1 MADEKG
7 TQKPKERVKYK
18 FGQNDIDLT
27 NYIHNLGTNVQ
38 SYLNS
43 KNWNEGQKQEF
54 MNAYNRYLTG
64 LQDQLANNTN
74 RFTTDDFGSIIDSTG
89 ALSNTDNDDIDPVG
103 SEYYYDNKGNR
114 ITTDDFNLLKK
125 RKQKNYN
132 TFSANRE
139 VATYFNTIGNALK
152 GMETPKEK
160 VQDAFNLS
168 KHGFLADWTTANN
181 PAGGDFN
188 LDPYL
193 EKDAMDE
200 TTGKRGTSNRAAY
213 LKEQIEN
220 YINNIG
226 EYDFSS
232 SPFKNR
238 DTYISRLRA
247 AAQNLENGYN
257 SEDVIALNQAGIGN
271 EFLSKFFATGAE
283 EAPIKKSELELQ
295 AEQAAKEQAER
306 EKEDQL
312 RAVIKANEEDKYNR
326 ERDAFFTDYATQNPF
341 QSTISGYATPS
352 YNLQGTY
359 NWLQGRYK
367 FGAGNMDATKEAVKT
382 YINFPEL
389 ASIIRG
395 GKKADNKGN
404 DITALHI
411 ANNLDLAAQS
421 DLLTDKVGDTGYYVV
436 PGSENYDNWSYIA
449 YNPVTRQYQEQS
461 MLLNEELKKKMAYAE
476 YDRRHKGVQ
485 KHQLGGIAKY
495 VEENQKKAQKEAEK
509 QRRIDEKVEE
519 TGKTREQVEAAE
531 RRPMEE
537 GFSTID
543 KVRLG
548 TAAADAAA
556 AAAAFIPGYGTV
568 ASGVLGIGS
577 TLTNIGADIADES
590 MSGWDVAGNAL
601 YGLGTDVVGLI
612 PGLGTTGKAAK
623 IVRVLK
629 PVSKLAMRT
638 LQAYG
643 MIHSADAF
651 NKLMSNPSDMSADDW
666 RNLVTGL
673 QAISGEA
680 RYKGVQKHQLGGIAK
695 YVEENQKKAQKEAEK
710 QRRIDEKVEETG
722 KTREQVE
729 AAERRPMEEGFSTID
744 KVRLGTAAA
753 DAAAAAAAFIPGYGT
768 VASGVL
774 GIGSTLTNIG
784 ADIADES
791 MSGWD
796 VAGNALYGLGT
807 DVVGLIPGLGTTGK
821 AAKIVRVL
829 KPVSKLAM
837 RTLQAYGMIHS
848 ADAFNKLMS
857 NPSDMSADDWRN
869 LVTGLQAISGEAR
882 YKGGKRAVSR
892 ATTQRDVA
900 DVKTSTGRVATISK
914 EDLDKLRKTK
924 GLKAQNKLFS
934 ELTGGQQLQREFKD
948 REINWKK
955 PWKSRLSSDSPEVS
969 LRTESSFLPEDN
981 SWDARLFR
989 GMNRNT
995 PQRKPQKKQ
1004 QETPQSRFDR
1014 LRQLSSQTGKLTP
1027 QEIATINRQRVKSG
1041 KGKLTEQEIQALNQR
1056 RQNRAGD
1063 GTDNSFQARLQR
1075 YKDAKREGK
1084 FTSVEDD
1091 IKRAKDELAEA
1102 TRQQRLAVPT
1112 GQGEIVSPD
1121 ANQAR
1126 FIIGFSRAIPTV
1138 NPSRPP
1144 ISNPPAI
1151 IPKQQVR
1158 IEQPQQS
1165 PFNYDRIREGLAR
1178 AERERLGKDIGEQRL
1193 QRAIEANP
1201 ERSARLQSE
1210 EAHRNVRQAFNLY
1223 GAPQYKR
1230 PLTGAAYKAK
1240 QDMYNRLFNQRR
1252 YDVIEAFR
1260 NRELP
1265 HRQSN
1270 KKKKT
1275 SRDDRRTA
1283 KREDGGTL
1291 DLVRVRKFQ
1300 NAGKF
1305 PEWYSKLYK
1314 FQNLTGWN
1322 NSLNQS
1328 LAGPSITNENVGH
1341 YRAGDLNEAYTKNN
1355 SYTSNPNLVGQDLQ
1369 SYYDSSFKGKSLDD
1383 YVSAYNANAAKIRGY
1398 WDQERT
1404 YKQSGAQEH
1413 NRLFKNMFGNRSD
1426 NSNNVWNIGYD
1437 SNLEDIVGSS
1447 TWLRRMDRYEKE
1459 FDNLSDEE
1467 KKSRIHKIDLGD
1479 GNFGYVYKK
1488 ANGDIAVWNQPET
1501 PATSTNPADSQTT
1514 PTITSV
1520 IQPSQEPSDDNK
1532 QNKSFFSNI
1541 NPTIAYGLPRAVYA
1555 DRMNRRIT
1563 DLAKESVVPLLK
1575 DPFEVHRYTRSD
1587 LDAEMQGERNYAN
1600 LRRLASRPITSDGS
1614 LQTATQLQ
1622 AEVQGQEAR
1631 TAGKEKSN
1639 QVQRQYDELAW
1650 QQEKE
1655 NAANR
1660 HETAMFNRAQQWG
1673 ADQDKSK
1680 YEQAYLAKKFNIWDV
1695 FGQQLEYDARTRQ
1708 KENKALA
1715 DNFARSDIHN
1725 AISYAPNDYGA
1736 NLTPDE
1742 LTVWNKVLSGTN
1754 PSSLSSQEFN
1764 SYKLAAQ
1771 KVSRVETEQLRQ
1783 YYNVPNT
1790 RWSGKTPST
1799 PWSPTISKAIS
1810 AKNGA
1815 KIAVAGIEAKTA
1827 DAERFQKQIKECID
1841 RNEKAIDRLSKSLYG
1856 LIKASMIK

>member
-1 MADEKG
+1 MA
-7 TQKPKERVKYK
+7 TPTTNQKSASVKYK
-18 FGQNDIDLT
+18 FGDDELDLNDYIRNLNH
-27 NYIHNLGTNVQ
+27 NYQ
-38 SYLNS
+38 SYVNS
-43 KNWNEGQKQEF
+43 QNWNEGQRQEF
-54 MNAYNRYLTG
+54 RSAYDNFLKG

-74 RFTTDDFGSIIDSTG
+74 RFSTDFSGSIIDSTG
-89 ALSNTDNDDIDPVG
+89 QLSNTDNDDIDPVG
-103 SEYYYDNKGNR
+103 SEYYYNDKGDR
-114 ITTDDFNLLKK
+114 ITTDDLNTMGKRQQKK
-125 RKQKNYN
+125 YS
-132 TFSANRE
+132 TFSANRQ
-139 VATYFNTIGNALK
+139 VATFFNKVGTALRDARK
-152 GMETPKEK
+152 NKPTT
-160 VQDAFNLS
+160 QNQSNAFNLS
-168 KHGFLADWTTANN
+168 KHGFLANWTTANN
-181 PAGGDFN
+181 PAGGEFN
-188 LDPYL
+188 LSPYL
-193 EKDAMDE
+193 EKDTLDE
-200 TTGKRGTSNRAAY
+200 TTGLRGTTNRAAY

-220 YINNIG
+220 YLNNVG
-226 EYDFSS
+226 NYDFSGT
-232 SPFKNR
+232 PFKDR
-238 DTYISRLRA
+238 ETYISKLRA

-283 EAPIKKSELELQ
+283 QKKTEVQ
-295 AEQAAKEQAER
+295 QAAEDLMKIQQQQQAQKIIDR
-306 EKEDQL
+306 RNQL
-312 RAVIKANEEDKYNR
+312 QYEADRDK
-326 ERDAFFTDYATQNPF
+326 FFSQYQASNPF
-341 QSTISGYATPS
+341 QSREPS
-352 YNLQGTY
+352 IPLPLSYTRQAVEEAAIK
-359 NWLQGRYK
+359 K
-367 FGAGNMDATKEAVKT
+367 FNADPNNKEAVREAIRQ
-382 YINFPEL
+382 YINIPQLSKF
-389 ASIIRG
+389 IRG
-395 GKKADNKGN
+395 KSNLILQDGT
-404 DITALHI
+404 DITAQHI
-411 ANNLDLAAQS
+411 TNNLDLAAQA
-421 DLLTDKVGDTGYYVV
+421 DLFINPMYLDEQGKSILPNGYYVL
-436 PGSENYDNWSYIA
+436 PGSEDYDNWTYIA
-449 YNPVTRQYQEQS
+449 YNPNTRQYQEQS
-461 MLLNEELKKKMAYAE
+461 MLLNDELKKRMAYSE
-476 YDRRHKGVQ
+476 YDKRNKKSNEAQ
-485 KHQLGGIAKY
+485 KHQLGGTFKDM
-495 VEENQKKAQKEAEK
+495 ESRRNKAQEEK
-509 QRRIDEKVEE
+509 QKVEQKSYA
-519 TGKTREQVEAAE
+519 TGRTKEQIESDQAPHTEWSKADLLRLGAIGGDVASLIASMTGVGSVASAGIGMASTAANQAADMAEGMGFLESLGNNAVSYGLDALSLIPFARAAKIPKTIKAIAGFAPKLMAIISTAQGISNAPEITKSLSKLNSSESLTVEDWRNIAN
-531 RRPMEE
+531 
-537 GFSTID
+537 GIQI
-543 KVRLG
+543 VLGG
-548 TAAADAAA
+548 TAATHRASKAKSHVDAARTNDEWLKTEQGYRRISEQDMKKLREA
-556 AAAAFIPGYGTV
+556 ATIKEQNTILSPYNVTLAESRKRFG
-568 ASGVLGIGS
+568 LGKGK
-577 TLTNIGADIADES
+577 GKADITSENYYYDFDKPVTTY
-590 MSGWDVAGNAL
+590 SGDLPIQHTFGPGEKW
-601 YGLGTDVVGLI
+601 LGTRNI
-612 PGLGTTGKAAK
+612 PSLRIPAVRDAYNRVIHPQAYNRAKGKATEGNK
-623 IVRVLK
+623 QRSTFDI
-629 PVSKLAMRT
+629 SKL
-638 LQAYG
+638 
-643 MIHSADAF
+643 
-651 NKLMSNPSDMSADDW
+651 
-666 RNLVTGL
+666 
-673 QAISGEA
+673 
-680 RYKGVQKHQLGGIAK
+680 
-695 YVEENQKKAQKEAEK
+695 
-710 QRRIDEKVEETG
+710 
-722 KTREQVE
+722 RE
-729 AAERRPMEEGFSTID
+729 
-744 KVRLGTAAA
+744 
-753 DAAAAAAAFIPGYGT
+753 
-768 VASGVL
+768 
-774 GIGSTLTNIG
+774 
-784 ADIADES
+784 
-791 MSGWD
+791 
-796 VAGNALYGLGT
+796 
-807 DVVGLIPGLGTTGK
+807 
-821 AAKIVRVL
+821 
-829 KPVSKLAM
+829 
-837 RTLQAYGMIHS
+837 
-848 ADAFNKLMS
+848 
-857 NPSDMSADDWRN
+857 
-869 LVTGLQAISGEAR
+869 
-882 YKGGKRAVSR
+882 
-892 ATTQRDVA
+892 
-900 DVKTSTGRVATISK
+900 
-914 EDLDKLRKTK
+914 
-924 GLKAQNKLFS
+924 
-934 ELTGGQQLQREFKD
+934 
-948 REINWKK
+948 
-955 PWKSRLSSDSPEVS
+955 
-969 LRTESSFLPEDN
+969 
-981 SWDARLFR
+981 
-989 GMNRNT
+989 
-995 PQRKPQKKQ
+995 
-1004 QETPQSRFDR
+1004 
-1014 LRQLSSQTGKLTP
+1014 LSSQTGKLTS

-1041 KGKLTEQEIQALNQR
+1041 KGKLTEQEIQTLNQR
-1056 RQNRAGD
+1056 RQNRASD

-1126 FIIGFSRAIPTV
+1126 FIMGFSRAIPTV

-1210 EAHRNVRQAFNLY
+1210 EAYRNVRQAFNLY

-1275 SRDDRRTA
+1275 SRDDRRTV

-1501 PATSTNPADSQTT
+1501 PATSA
-1514 PTITSV
+1514 

-1563 DLAKESVVPLLK
+1563 DLAKESVVLLLK

-1680 YEQAYLAKKFNIWDV
+1680 QDKSKYEQAYLAKKFNIWDV
-1695 FGQQLEYDARTRQ
+1695 VGQQLEYDERVKQ
-1708 KENKALA
+1708 QENKALT

-1725 AISYAPNDYGA
+1725 AVNYAPNEYGA
-1736 NLTPDE
+1736 GLSAEE
-1742 LTVWNKVLSGTN
+1742 LSVWNKVLSGTN
-1754 PSSLSSQEFN
+1754 PSSLQPNEFN
-1764 SYKLAAQ
+1764 QYRLAMQ
-1771 KVSRVETEQLRQ
+1771 KVSRVENEQLRQ
-1783 YYNVPNT
+1783 HYNIPNT
-1790 RWSGKTPST
+1790 RWSGKSMQSIPEQ
-1799 PWSPTISKAIS
+1799 ISIIKKGGVVS
-1810 AKNGA
+1810 AKNGS

-1827 DAERFQKQIKECID
+1827 DAERFQKQIKETID

-1856 LIKASMIK
+1856 IIKASMIK

>member
-1 MADEKG
+1 MA
-7 TQKPKERVKYK
+7 TPTTNQKSASVKYK
-18 FGQNDIDLT
+18 FGDDELDLNDYIRNLNH
-27 NYIHNLGTNVQ
+27 NYQ
-38 SYLNS
+38 SYVNS
-43 KNWNEGQKQEF
+43 QNWNEGQRQEF
-54 MNAYNRYLTG
+54 RSAYDNFLKG

-74 RFTTDDFGSIIDSTG
+74 RFSTDFSGSIIDSTG
-89 ALSNTDNDDIDPVG
+89 QLSNTDNDDIDPVG
-103 SEYYYDNKGNR
+103 SEYYYNDKGDR
-114 ITTDDFNLLKK
+114 ITTDDLNTMGKRQQKK
-125 RKQKNYN
+125 YS
-132 TFSANRE
+132 TFSANRQ
-139 VATYFNTIGNALK
+139 VATFFNKVGTALRDARK
-152 GMETPKEK
+152 NKPTT
-160 VQDAFNLS
+160 QNQSNAFNLS
-168 KHGFLADWTTANN
+168 KHGFLANWTTANN
-181 PAGGDFN
+181 PAGGEFN
-188 LDPYL
+188 LSPYL
-193 EKDAMDE
+193 EKDTLDE
-200 TTGKRGTSNRAAY
+200 TTGLRGTTNRAAY

-220 YINNIG
+220 YLNNVG
-226 EYDFSS
+226 NYDFSGT
-232 SPFKNR
+232 PFKDR
-238 DTYISRLRA
+238 ETYISKLRA

-283 EAPIKKSELELQ
+283 QKKTEVQ
-295 AEQAAKEQAER
+295 QAAEDLMKIQQQQQAQKIIDR
-306 EKEDQL
+306 RNQL
-312 RAVIKANEEDKYNR
+312 QYEADRDK
-326 ERDAFFTDYATQNPF
+326 FFSQYQASNPF
-341 QSTISGYATPS
+341 QSREPS
-352 YNLQGTY
+352 IPLPLSYTRQAVEEAAIK
-359 NWLQGRYK
+359 K
-367 FGAGNMDATKEAVKT
+367 FNADPNNKEAVREAIRQ
-382 YINFPEL
+382 YINIPQLSKF
-389 ASIIRG
+389 IRG
-395 GKKADNKGN
+395 KSNLILQDGT
-404 DITALHI
+404 DITAQHI
-411 ANNLDLAAQS
+411 TNNLDLAAQA
-421 DLLTDKVGDTGYYVV
+421 DLFINPMYLDEQGKSILPNGYYVL
-436 PGSENYDNWSYIA
+436 PGSEDYDNWTYIA
-449 YNPVTRQYQEQS
+449 YNPNTRQYQEQS
-461 MLLNEELKKKMAYAE
+461 MLLNDELKKRMAYSE
-476 YDRRHKGVQ
+476 YDKRNKKSNEAQ
-485 KHQLGGIAKY
+485 KHQLGGTFKDM
-495 VEENQKKAQKEAEK
+495 ESRRNKAQEEK
-509 QRRIDEKVEE
+509 QKVEQKSYA
-519 TGKTREQVEAAE
+519 TGRTKEQIESDQAPHTEWSKADLLRLGAIGGDVASLIASMTGVGSVASAGIGMASTAANQAADMAEGMGFLESLGNNAVSYGLDALSLIPFARAAKIPKTIKAIAGFAPKLMAIISTAQGISNAPEITKSLSKLNSSESLTVEDWRNIAN
-531 RRPMEE
+531 
-537 GFSTID
+537 GIQI
-543 KVRLG
+543 VLGG
-548 TAAADAAA
+548 TAATHRASKAKSHVDAARTNDEWLKTEQGYRRISEQDMKKLREA
-556 AAAAFIPGYGTV
+556 ATIQEQNTILSPYNVTLAESRKRFG
-568 ASGVLGIGS
+568 LGKGK
-577 TLTNIGADIADES
+577 GKADITSENYYYDFDKPVTTY
-590 MSGWDVAGNAL
+590 SGDLPIQHTFGPGEKW
-601 YGLGTDVVGLI
+601 LGTRNI
-612 PGLGTTGKAAK
+612 PSLRIPAVRDAYNRVIHPQAYNRAKGKATEGNK
-623 IVRVLK
+623 QRSTFDI
-629 PVSKLAMRT
+629 SKL
-638 LQAYG
+638 
-643 MIHSADAF
+643 
-651 NKLMSNPSDMSADDW
+651 
-666 RNLVTGL
+666 
-673 QAISGEA
+673 
-680 RYKGVQKHQLGGIAK
+680 
-695 YVEENQKKAQKEAEK
+695 
-710 QRRIDEKVEETG
+710 
-722 KTREQVE
+722 RE
-729 AAERRPMEEGFSTID
+729 
-744 KVRLGTAAA
+744 
-753 DAAAAAAAFIPGYGT
+753 
-768 VASGVL
+768 
-774 GIGSTLTNIG
+774 
-784 ADIADES
+784 
-791 MSGWD
+791 
-796 VAGNALYGLGT
+796 
-807 DVVGLIPGLGTTGK
+807 
-821 AAKIVRVL
+821 
-829 KPVSKLAM
+829 
-837 RTLQAYGMIHS
+837 
-848 ADAFNKLMS
+848 
-857 NPSDMSADDWRN
+857 
-869 LVTGLQAISGEAR
+869 
-882 YKGGKRAVSR
+882 
-892 ATTQRDVA
+892 
-900 DVKTSTGRVATISK
+900 
-914 EDLDKLRKTK
+914 
-924 GLKAQNKLFS
+924 
-934 ELTGGQQLQREFKD
+934 
-948 REINWKK
+948 
-955 PWKSRLSSDSPEVS
+955 
-969 LRTESSFLPEDN
+969 
-981 SWDARLFR
+981 
-989 GMNRNT
+989 
-995 PQRKPQKKQ
+995 
-1004 QETPQSRFDR
+1004 
-1014 LRQLSSQTGKLTP
+1014 LSSQTGKLTS

-1041 KGKLTEQEIQALNQR
+1041 KGKLTEQEIQTLNQR
-1056 RQNRAGD
+1056 RQNRASD

-1126 FIIGFSRAIPTV
+1126 FIMGFSRAIPTV

-1210 EAHRNVRQAFNLY
+1210 EAYRNVRQAFNLY

-1230 PLTGAAYKAK
+1230 PLTEAAYKAK

-1275 SRDDRRTA
+1275 SRDDRRTV

-1501 PATSTNPADSQTT
+1501 PATSA
-1514 PTITSV
+1514 

-1541 NPTIAYGLPRAVYA
+1541 NPTIAYGLPRAMYA

-1695 FGQQLEYDARTRQ
+1695 VGQQLEYDERVKQ
-1708 KENKALA
+1708 QENKALTY
-1715 DNFARSDIHN
+1715 NFARSDIHN
-1725 AISYAPNDYGA
+1725 AVNYAPNEYGA
-1736 NLTPDE
+1736 GLSAEE
-1742 LTVWNKVLSGTN
+1742 LSVWNKVLSGTN
-1754 PSSLSSQEFN
+1754 PSSLQPNEFN
-1764 SYKLAAQ
+1764 QYRLAMQ
-1771 KVSRVETEQLRQ
+1771 KVSRVENEQLRQ
-1783 YYNVPNT
+1783 HYNIPNT
-1790 RWSGKTPST
+1790 RWSGKSMQSIPEQ
-1799 PWSPTISKAIS
+1799 ISIIKKGGVVS
-1810 AKNGA
+1810 AKNGS

-1827 DAERFQKQIKECID
+1827 DAERFQKQIKETID

-1856 LIKASMIK
+1856 IIKASMIK

>member
-1 MADEKG
+1 MA
-7 TQKPKERVKYK
+7 TPTTNQKSASVKYK
-18 FGQNDIDLT
+18 FGDDELDLNDYIRNLNH
-27 NYIHNLGTNVQ
+27 NYQ
-38 SYLNS
+38 SYVNS
-43 KNWNEGQKQEF
+43 QNWNEGQRQEF
-54 MNAYNRYLTG
+54 RSAYDNFLKG

-74 RFTTDDFGSIIDSTG
+74 RFSTDFSGSIIDSTG
-89 ALSNTDNDDIDPVG
+89 QLSNTDNDDIDPVG
-103 SEYYYDNKGNR
+103 SEYYYNDKGDR
-114 ITTDDFNLLKK
+114 ITTDDLNTMGKRQQKK
-125 RKQKNYN
+125 YS
-132 TFSANRE
+132 TFSANRQ
-139 VATYFNTIGNALK
+139 VATFFNKVGTALRDARK
-152 GMETPKEK
+152 NKPTT
-160 VQDAFNLS
+160 QNQSNAFNLS
-168 KHGFLADWTTANN
+168 KHGFLANWTTANN
-181 PAGGDFN
+181 PAGGEFN
-188 LDPYL
+188 LSPYL
-193 EKDAMDE
+193 EKDTLDE
-200 TTGKRGTSNRAAY
+200 TTGLRGTTNRAAY

-220 YINNIG
+220 YLNNVG
-226 EYDFSS
+226 NYDFSGT
-232 SPFKNR
+232 PFKDR
-238 DTYISRLRA
+238 ETYISKLRA

-283 EAPIKKSELELQ
+283 QKKTEVQ
-295 AEQAAKEQAER
+295 QAAEDLMKIQQQQQAQKIIDR
-306 EKEDQL
+306 RNQL
-312 RAVIKANEEDKYNR
+312 QYEADRDK
-326 ERDAFFTDYATQNPF
+326 FFSQYQASNPF
-341 QSTISGYATPS
+341 QSREPS
-352 YNLQGTY
+352 IPLPLSYTRQAVEEAAIK
-359 NWLQGRYK
+359 K
-367 FGAGNMDATKEAVKT
+367 FNADPNNKEAVREAIRQ
-382 YINFPEL
+382 YINIPQLSKF
-389 ASIIRG
+389 IRG
-395 GKKADNKGN
+395 KSNLILQDGT
-404 DITALHI
+404 DITAQHI
-411 ANNLDLAAQS
+411 TNNLDLAAQA
-421 DLLTDKVGDTGYYVV
+421 DLFINPMYLDEQGKSILPNGYYVL
-436 PGSENYDNWSYIA
+436 PGSEDYDNWTYIA
-449 YNPVTRQYQEQS
+449 YNPNTRQYQEQS
-461 MLLNEELKKKMAYAE
+461 MLLNDELKKRMAYSE
-476 YDRRHKGVQ
+476 YDKRNKKSNEAQ
-485 KHQLGGIAKY
+485 KHQLGGTFKDM
-495 VEENQKKAQKEAEK
+495 ESRRNKAQEEK
-509 QRRIDEKVEE
+509 QKVEQKSYA
-519 TGKTREQVEAAE
+519 TGRTKEQIESDQAPHTEWSKADLLRLGAIGGDVASLIASMTGVGSVASAGIGMASTAANQAADMAEGMGFLESLGNNAVSYGLDALSLIPFARAAKIPKTIKAIAGFAPKLMAIISTAQGISNAPEITKSLSKLNSSESLTVEDWRNIAN
-531 RRPMEE
+531 
-537 GFSTID
+537 GIQI
-543 KVRLG
+543 VLGG
-548 TAAADAAA
+548 TAATHRASKAKSHVDAARTNDEWLKTEQGYRRISEQDMKKLREA
-556 AAAAFIPGYGTV
+556 ATIKEQNTILSPYNVTLAESRKRFG
-568 ASGVLGIGS
+568 LGKGK
-577 TLTNIGADIADES
+577 GKADITSENYYYDFDKPVTTY
-590 MSGWDVAGNAL
+590 SGDLPIQHTFGPGEKW
-601 YGLGTDVVGLI
+601 LGTRNI
-612 PGLGTTGKAAK
+612 PSLRIPAVRDAYNRVIHPQAYNRAKGKATEGNK
-623 IVRVLK
+623 QRSTFDI
-629 PVSKLAMRT
+629 SKL
-638 LQAYG
+638 
-643 MIHSADAF
+643 
-651 NKLMSNPSDMSADDW
+651 
-666 RNLVTGL
+666 
-673 QAISGEA
+673 
-680 RYKGVQKHQLGGIAK
+680 
-695 YVEENQKKAQKEAEK
+695 
-710 QRRIDEKVEETG
+710 
-722 KTREQVE
+722 RE
-729 AAERRPMEEGFSTID
+729 
-744 KVRLGTAAA
+744 
-753 DAAAAAAAFIPGYGT
+753 
-768 VASGVL
+768 
-774 GIGSTLTNIG
+774 
-784 ADIADES
+784 
-791 MSGWD
+791 
-796 VAGNALYGLGT
+796 
-807 DVVGLIPGLGTTGK
+807 
-821 AAKIVRVL
+821 
-829 KPVSKLAM
+829 
-837 RTLQAYGMIHS
+837 
-848 ADAFNKLMS
+848 
-857 NPSDMSADDWRN
+857 
-869 LVTGLQAISGEAR
+869 
-882 YKGGKRAVSR
+882 
-892 ATTQRDVA
+892 
-900 DVKTSTGRVATISK
+900 
-914 EDLDKLRKTK
+914 
-924 GLKAQNKLFS
+924 
-934 ELTGGQQLQREFKD
+934 
-948 REINWKK
+948 
-955 PWKSRLSSDSPEVS
+955 
-969 LRTESSFLPEDN
+969 
-981 SWDARLFR
+981 
-989 GMNRNT
+989 
-995 PQRKPQKKQ
+995 
-1004 QETPQSRFDR
+1004 
-1014 LRQLSSQTGKLTP
+1014 LSSQTGKLTS

-1041 KGKLTEQEIQALNQR
+1041 KGKLTEQEIQTLNQR
-1056 RQNRAGD
+1056 RQNRASD

-1210 EAHRNVRQAFNLY
+1210 EAYRNVRQAFNLY

-1501 PATSTNPADSQTT
+1501 PATSA
-1514 PTITSV
+1514 

-1695 FGQQLEYDARTRQ
+1695 VGQQLEYDERVKQ
-1708 KENKALA
+1708 QENKALT

-1725 AISYAPNDYGA
+1725 AVNYAPNEYGA
-1736 NLTPDE
+1736 GLSAEE
-1742 LTVWNKVLSGTN
+1742 LSVWNKVLSGTN
-1754 PSSLSSQEFN
+1754 PSSLQPNEFN
-1764 SYKLAAQ
+1764 QYRLAMQ
-1771 KVSRVETEQLRQ
+1771 KVSRVENEQLRQ
-1783 YYNVPNT
+1783 HYNIPNT
-1790 RWSGKTPST
+1790 RWSGKSMQSIPEQ
-1799 PWSPTISKAIS
+1799 ISIIKKGGVVS
-1810 AKNGA
+1810 AKNGS

-1827 DAERFQKQIKECID
+1827 DAERFQKQIKECIEM
-1841 RNEKAIDRLSKSLYG
+1841 RKPQIDYLRVYMDL
-1856 LIKASMIK
+1856 

>member
-1 MADEKG
+1 MA
-7 TQKPKERVKYK
+7 TPTTNQKSASVKYK
-18 FGQNDIDLT
+18 FGDDELDLNDYIRNLNH
-27 NYIHNLGTNVQ
+27 NYQ
-38 SYLNS
+38 SYVNS
-43 KNWNEGQKQEF
+43 QNWNEGQRQEF
-54 MNAYNRYLTG
+54 RSAYDNFLKG

-74 RFTTDDFGSIIDSTG
+74 RFSTDFSGSIIDSTG
-89 ALSNTDNDDIDPVG
+89 QLSNTDNDDIDPVG
-103 SEYYYDNKGNR
+103 SEYYYNDKGDR
-114 ITTDDFNLLKK
+114 ITTDDLNTMGKRQQKK
-125 RKQKNYN
+125 YS
-132 TFSANRE
+132 TFSANRQ
-139 VATYFNTIGNALK
+139 VATFFNKVGTALRDARK
-152 GMETPKEK
+152 NKPTT
-160 VQDAFNLS
+160 QNQSNAFNLS
-168 KHGFLADWTTANN
+168 KHGFLANWTTANN
-181 PAGGDFN
+181 PAGGEFN
-188 LDPYL
+188 LSPYL
-193 EKDAMDE
+193 EKDTLDE
-200 TTGKRGTSNRAAY
+200 TTGLRGTTNRAAY

-220 YINNIG
+220 YLNNVG
-226 EYDFSS
+226 NYDFSGT
-232 SPFKNR
+232 PFKDR
-238 DTYISRLRA
+238 ETYISKLRA

-283 EAPIKKSELELQ
+283 QKKTEVQQQQQAQKIIDRRNQLQYEADRDKFFSQYQ
-295 AEQAAKEQAER
+295 AS
-306 EKEDQL
+306 
-312 RAVIKANEEDKYNR
+312 
-326 ERDAFFTDYATQNPF
+326 NPF
-341 QSTISGYATPS
+341 QSREPS
-352 YNLQGTY
+352 IPLPLSYTRQAVEEAAIK
-359 NWLQGRYK
+359 K
-367 FGAGNMDATKEAVKT
+367 FDADPNNKEAVREAIRQ
-382 YINFPEL
+382 YINIPQLSKF
-389 ASIIRG
+389 IRG
-395 GKKADNKGN
+395 KSNLILQDGT
-404 DITALHI
+404 DITAQHI
-411 ANNLDLAAQS
+411 TNNLDLAAQA
-421 DLLTDKVGDTGYYVV
+421 DLFINPMYLDEQGKSILPNGYYVL
-436 PGSENYDNWSYIA
+436 PGSEDYDNWTYIA
-449 YNPVTRQYQEQS
+449 YNPNTRQYQEQS
-461 MLLNEELKKKMAYAE
+461 MLLNDELKKRMAYSE
-476 YDRRHKGVQ
+476 YDKRNKKSNEAQ
-485 KHQLGGIAKY
+485 KHQLGGTFKDM
-495 VEENQKKAQKEAEK
+495 ESRRNKAQEEK
-509 QRRIDEKVEE
+509 QKVEQKSYA
-519 TGKTREQVEAAE
+519 TGRTKEQIESDQAPHTEWSKADLLRLGAIGGDVASLIASMTGVGSVASAGIGMASTAANQAADMAEGMGFLESLGNNAVSYGLDALSLIPFARAAKIPKTIKAIAGFAPKLMAIISTAQGISNAPEITKSLSKLNSSESLTVEDWRNIAN
-531 RRPMEE
+531 
-537 GFSTID
+537 GIQI
-543 KVRLG
+543 VLGG
-548 TAAADAAA
+548 TAATHRASKAKSHVDAARTNDEWLKTEQGYRRISEQDMKKLREA
-556 AAAAFIPGYGTV
+556 ATIKKQNTILSPYNVTLAESRKRFG
-568 ASGVLGIGS
+568 LGKGK
-577 TLTNIGADIADES
+577 GKADITSENYYYDFDKPVTTY
-590 MSGWDVAGNAL
+590 SGDLPIQHTFGPGEKW
-601 YGLGTDVVGLI
+601 LGTRNI
-612 PGLGTTGKAAK
+612 PSLRIPAVRDAYNRVIHPQAYNRAKGKATEGNK
-623 IVRVLK
+623 QRSTFDI
-629 PVSKLAMRT
+629 SKL
-638 LQAYG
+638 
-643 MIHSADAF
+643 
-651 NKLMSNPSDMSADDW
+651 
-666 RNLVTGL
+666 
-673 QAISGEA
+673 
-680 RYKGVQKHQLGGIAK
+680 
-695 YVEENQKKAQKEAEK
+695 
-710 QRRIDEKVEETG
+710 
-722 KTREQVE
+722 RE
-729 AAERRPMEEGFSTID
+729 
-744 KVRLGTAAA
+744 
-753 DAAAAAAAFIPGYGT
+753 
-768 VASGVL
+768 
-774 GIGSTLTNIG
+774 
-784 ADIADES
+784 
-791 MSGWD
+791 
-796 VAGNALYGLGT
+796 
-807 DVVGLIPGLGTTGK
+807 
-821 AAKIVRVL
+821 
-829 KPVSKLAM
+829 
-837 RTLQAYGMIHS
+837 
-848 ADAFNKLMS
+848 
-857 NPSDMSADDWRN
+857 
-869 LVTGLQAISGEAR
+869 
-882 YKGGKRAVSR
+882 
-892 ATTQRDVA
+892 
-900 DVKTSTGRVATISK
+900 
-914 EDLDKLRKTK
+914 
-924 GLKAQNKLFS
+924 
-934 ELTGGQQLQREFKD
+934 
-948 REINWKK
+948 
-955 PWKSRLSSDSPEVS
+955 
-969 LRTESSFLPEDN
+969 
-981 SWDARLFR
+981 
-989 GMNRNT
+989 
-995 PQRKPQKKQ
+995 
-1004 QETPQSRFDR
+1004 
-1014 LRQLSSQTGKLTP
+1014 LSSQTGKLTS

-1041 KGKLTEQEIQALNQR
+1041 KGKLTEQEIQTLNQR
-1056 RQNRAGD
+1056 RQNRTSD

-1126 FIIGFSRAIPTV
+1126 FIMGFSRAIPTV
-1138 NPSRPP
+1138 NPSRPL

-1210 EAHRNVRQAFNLY
+1210 EAYRNVRQAFNLY

-1275 SRDDRRTA
+1275 SRDDRRTV

-1501 PATSTNPADSQTT
+1501 PATSA
-1514 PTITSV
+1514 

-1695 FGQQLEYDARTRQ
+1695 VGQQLEYDERVKQ
-1708 KENKALA
+1708 QENKALT

-1725 AISYAPNDYGA
+1725 AVNYAPNEYGA
-1736 NLTPDE
+1736 GLSAEE
-1742 LTVWNKVLSGTN
+1742 LSVWNKVLSGTN
-1754 PSSLSSQEFN
+1754 PSSLQPNEFN
-1764 SYKLAAQ
+1764 QYRLAMQ
-1771 KVSRVETEQLRQ
+1771 KVSRVENEQLRQ
-1783 YYNVPNT
+1783 HYNIPNT
-1790 RWSGKTPST
+1790 RWSGKSMQSIPEQ
-1799 PWSPTISKAIS
+1799 ISIIKKGGVVS
-1810 AKNGA
+1810 AKNGS

-1827 DAERFQKQIKECID
+1827 DAERFQKQIKETID

>member
-1 MADEKG
+1 MA
-7 TQKPKERVKYK
+7 TPTTNQKSASVKYK
-18 FGQNDIDLT
+18 FGDDELDLNDYIRNLNH
-27 NYIHNLGTNVQ
+27 NYQ
-38 SYLNS
+38 SYVNS
-43 KNWNEGQKQEF
+43 QNWNEGQRQEF
-54 MNAYNRYLTG
+54 RSAYDNFLKG

-74 RFTTDDFGSIIDSTG
+74 RFSTDFSGSIIDSTG
-89 ALSNTDNDDIDPVG
+89 QLSNTDNDDIDPVG
-103 SEYYYDNKGNR
+103 SEYYYNDKGDR
-114 ITTDDFNLLKK
+114 ITTDDLNTMGKRQQKK
-125 RKQKNYN
+125 YS
-132 TFSANRE
+132 TFSANRQ
-139 VATYFNTIGNALK
+139 VATFFNKVGTALRDARK
-152 GMETPKEK
+152 NKPTT
-160 VQDAFNLS
+160 QNQSNAFNLS
-168 KHGFLADWTTANN
+168 KHGFLANWTTANN
-181 PAGGDFN
+181 PAGGEFN
-188 LDPYL
+188 LSPYL
-193 EKDAMDE
+193 EKDTLDE
-200 TTGKRGTSNRAAY
+200 TTGLRGTTNRAAY

-220 YINNIG
+220 YLNNVG
-226 EYDFSS
+226 NYDFSGT
-232 SPFKNR
+232 PFKDR
-238 DTYISRLRA
+238 ETYISKLRA

-283 EAPIKKSELELQ
+283 QKKTEVQ
-295 AEQAAKEQAER
+295 QAAEDLMKIQQQQQAQKIIDR
-306 EKEDQL
+306 RNQL
-312 RAVIKANEEDKYNR
+312 QYEADRDK
-326 ERDAFFTDYATQNPF
+326 FFSQYQASNPF
-341 QSTISGYATPS
+341 QSREPS
-352 YNLQGTY
+352 IPLPLSYTRQAVEEAAIK
-359 NWLQGRYK
+359 K
-367 FGAGNMDATKEAVKT
+367 FNADPNNKEAVREAIRQ
-382 YINFPEL
+382 YINIPQLSKF
-389 ASIIRG
+389 IRG
-395 GKKADNKGN
+395 KSNLILQDGT
-404 DITALHI
+404 DITAQHI
-411 ANNLDLAAQS
+411 TNNLDLAAQA
-421 DLLTDKVGDTGYYVV
+421 DLFINPMYLDEQGKSILPNGYYVL
-436 PGSENYDNWSYIA
+436 PGSEDYDNWTYIA
-449 YNPVTRQYQEQS
+449 YNPNTRQYQEQS
-461 MLLNEELKKKMAYAE
+461 MLLNDELKKRMAYSE
-476 YDRRHKGVQ
+476 YDKRNKKSNEAQ
-485 KHQLGGIAKY
+485 KHQLGGTFKDM
-495 VEENQKKAQKEAEK
+495 ESRRNKAQEEK
-509 QRRIDEKVEE
+509 QKVEQKSYA
-519 TGKTREQVEAAE
+519 TGRTKEQIESDQAPHTEWSKADLLRLGAIGGDVASLIASMTGVGSVASAGIGMTSTAANQAADMAEGMGFLESLGNNAVSYGLDALSLIPFARAAKIPKTIKAIAGFAPKLMAIISTAQGISNAPEITKSLSKLNSSESLTVEDWRNIAN
-531 RRPMEE
+531 
-537 GFSTID
+537 GIQI
-543 KVRLG
+543 VLGG
-548 TAAADAAA
+548 TAATHRASKAKSHVDAARTNDEWLKTEQGYRRISEQDMKKLREA
-556 AAAAFIPGYGTV
+556 ATIKEQNTILSPYNVTLAESRKRFG
-568 ASGVLGIGS
+568 LGKGK
-577 TLTNIGADIADES
+577 ADITSENYYYDFDKPVTTY
-590 MSGWDVAGNAL
+590 SGDLPIQHTFGPGEKW
-601 YGLGTDVVGLI
+601 LGTRNI
-612 PGLGTTGKAAK
+612 PSLRIPAVRDAYNRVIHPQAYNRAKGKATEGNK
-623 IVRVLK
+623 QRSTFDI
-629 PVSKLAMRT
+629 SKL
-638 LQAYG
+638 
-643 MIHSADAF
+643 
-651 NKLMSNPSDMSADDW
+651 
-666 RNLVTGL
+666 
-673 QAISGEA
+673 
-680 RYKGVQKHQLGGIAK
+680 
-695 YVEENQKKAQKEAEK
+695 
-710 QRRIDEKVEETG
+710 
-722 KTREQVE
+722 RE
-729 AAERRPMEEGFSTID
+729 
-744 KVRLGTAAA
+744 
-753 DAAAAAAAFIPGYGT
+753 
-768 VASGVL
+768 
-774 GIGSTLTNIG
+774 
-784 ADIADES
+784 
-791 MSGWD
+791 
-796 VAGNALYGLGT
+796 
-807 DVVGLIPGLGTTGK
+807 
-821 AAKIVRVL
+821 
-829 KPVSKLAM
+829 
-837 RTLQAYGMIHS
+837 
-848 ADAFNKLMS
+848 
-857 NPSDMSADDWRN
+857 
-869 LVTGLQAISGEAR
+869 
-882 YKGGKRAVSR
+882 
-892 ATTQRDVA
+892 
-900 DVKTSTGRVATISK
+900 
-914 EDLDKLRKTK
+914 
-924 GLKAQNKLFS
+924 
-934 ELTGGQQLQREFKD
+934 
-948 REINWKK
+948 
-955 PWKSRLSSDSPEVS
+955 
-969 LRTESSFLPEDN
+969 
-981 SWDARLFR
+981 
-989 GMNRNT
+989 
-995 PQRKPQKKQ
+995 
-1004 QETPQSRFDR
+1004 
-1014 LRQLSSQTGKLTP
+1014 LSSQTGKLTS

-1041 KGKLTEQEIQALNQR
+1041 KGKLTEQEIQTLNQR
-1056 RQNRAGD
+1056 RQNRASD

-1126 FIIGFSRAIPTV
+1126 FIMGFSRAIPTV

-1210 EAHRNVRQAFNLY
+1210 EAYRNVRQAFNLY

-1275 SRDDRRTA
+1275 SRDDRRTV

-1501 PATSTNPADSQTT
+1501 PATSA
-1514 PTITSV
+1514 

-1541 NPTIAYGLPRAVYA
+1541 NPTIAYGLPRAVYT

-1680 YEQAYLAKKFNIWDV
+1680 FEQAYLSKKFNIWDT
-1695 FGQQLEYDARTRQ
+1695 FGQQLEYDARTKQ
-1708 KENKALA
+1708 QENKALA

-1725 AISYAPNDYGA
+1725 AVNYAPNDYGA
-1736 NLTPDE
+1736 NLTPEE

-1754 PSSLSSQEFN
+1754 PSSLSTQEFN
-1764 SYKLAAQ
+1764 SYRLAAQ
-1771 KVSRVETEQLRQ
+1771 KVSRVETDQLRQ
-1783 YYNVPNT
+1783 HYNIPNT
-1790 RWSGKTPST
+1790 RWSGKAGVPNT
-1799 PWSPTISKAIS
+1799 PWSTSISFVKKGGIIS
-1810 AKNGA
+1810 AKNGS

-1827 DAERFQKQIKECID
+1827 DAERFQKQIKDCID
-1841 RNEKAIDRLSKSLYG
+1841 RNEKTLDRLSKSLYG

>member
-1 MADEKG
+1 MA
-7 TQKPKERVKYK
+7 TPTTNQKSASVKYK
-18 FGQNDIDLT
+18 FGDDELDLNDYIRNLNH
-27 NYIHNLGTNVQ
+27 NYQ
-38 SYLNS
+38 SYVNS
-43 KNWNEGQKQEF
+43 QNWNEGQRQEF
-54 MNAYNRYLTG
+54 RSAYDNFLKG

-74 RFTTDDFGSIIDSTG
+74 RFSTDFSGSIIDSTG
-89 ALSNTDNDDIDPVG
+89 QLSNTDNDDIDPVG
-103 SEYYYDNKGNR
+103 SEYYYNDKGDR
-114 ITTDDFNLLKK
+114 ITTDDLNTMGKRQQKK
-125 RKQKNYN
+125 YS
-132 TFSANRE
+132 TFSANRQ
-139 VATYFNTIGNALK
+139 VATFFNKVGAALRDARK
-152 GMETPKEK
+152 NKPTT
-160 VQDAFNLS
+160 QNQSNAFNLS
-168 KHGFLADWTTANN
+168 KHGFLANWTTANN
-181 PAGGDFN
+181 PAGGEFN
-188 LDPYL
+188 LSPYL
-193 EKDAMDE
+193 EKDTLDE
-200 TTGKRGTSNRAAY
+200 TTGLRGTTNRAAY

-220 YINNIG
+220 YLNNVG
-226 EYDFSS
+226 NYDFSGT
-232 SPFKNR
+232 PFKDR
-238 DTYISRLRA
+238 ETYISKLRA

-283 EAPIKKSELELQ
+283 QKKTEVQ
-295 AEQAAKEQAER
+295 QAAEDLMKIQQQQQAQKIIDR
-306 EKEDQL
+306 RNQL
-312 RAVIKANEEDKYNR
+312 QYEADRDK
-326 ERDAFFTDYATQNPF
+326 FFSQYQASNPF
-341 QSTISGYATPS
+341 QSREPS
-352 YNLQGTY
+352 IPLPLSYTRQAVEEAAIK
-359 NWLQGRYK
+359 K
-367 FGAGNMDATKEAVKT
+367 FNADPNNKEAVREAIRQ
-382 YINFPEL
+382 YINIPQLSKF
-389 ASIIRG
+389 IRG
-395 GKKADNKGN
+395 KNNLILQDGT
-404 DITALHI
+404 DITAQHI
-411 ANNLDLAAQS
+411 TNNLDLAAQA
-421 DLLTDKVGDTGYYVV
+421 DLFINPMYLDEQGKSILPNGYYVL
-436 PGSENYDNWSYIA
+436 PGSEDYDNWTYIA
-449 YNPVTRQYQEQS
+449 YNPNTRQYQEQS
-461 MLLNEELKKKMAYAE
+461 MLLNDELKKRMAYSE
-476 YDRRHKGVQ
+476 YDKRNKKSNEAQ
-485 KHQLGGIAKY
+485 KHQLGGTFKDM
-495 VEENQKKAQKEAEK
+495 ESRRNKAQEEK
-509 QRRIDEKVEE
+509 QKVEQKSYA
-519 TGKTREQVEAAE
+519 TGRTKEQIESDQAPHTEWSKADLLRLGAIGGDVASLIASMTGVGSVASAGIGMASTAANQAADMAEGMGFLESLGNNAVSYGLDALSLIPFARAAKIPKTIKAIAGFAPKLMAIISTAQGISNAPEITKSLSKLNSSESLTVEDWRNIAN
-531 RRPMEE
+531 
-537 GFSTID
+537 GIQI
-543 KVRLG
+543 VLGG
-548 TAAADAAA
+548 TAATHRASKAKSHVDAARTNDEWLKTEQGYRRISEQDMKKLREA
-556 AAAAFIPGYGTV
+556 ATIKEQNTILSPYNVTLAESRKRFG
-568 ASGVLGIGS
+568 LGKGK
-577 TLTNIGADIADES
+577 GKADITSENYYYDFDKPVTTY
-590 MSGWDVAGNAL
+590 SGDLPIQHTFGPGEKW
-601 YGLGTDVVGLI
+601 LGTRNI
-612 PGLGTTGKAAK
+612 PSLRIPAVRDAYNRVIHPQAYNRAKGKATEGNK
-623 IVRVLK
+623 QRSTFDI
-629 PVSKLAMRT
+629 SKL
-638 LQAYG
+638 
-643 MIHSADAF
+643 
-651 NKLMSNPSDMSADDW
+651 
-666 RNLVTGL
+666 
-673 QAISGEA
+673 
-680 RYKGVQKHQLGGIAK
+680 
-695 YVEENQKKAQKEAEK
+695 
-710 QRRIDEKVEETG
+710 
-722 KTREQVE
+722 RE
-729 AAERRPMEEGFSTID
+729 
-744 KVRLGTAAA
+744 
-753 DAAAAAAAFIPGYGT
+753 
-768 VASGVL
+768 
-774 GIGSTLTNIG
+774 
-784 ADIADES
+784 
-791 MSGWD
+791 
-796 VAGNALYGLGT
+796 
-807 DVVGLIPGLGTTGK
+807 
-821 AAKIVRVL
+821 
-829 KPVSKLAM
+829 
-837 RTLQAYGMIHS
+837 
-848 ADAFNKLMS
+848 
-857 NPSDMSADDWRN
+857 
-869 LVTGLQAISGEAR
+869 
-882 YKGGKRAVSR
+882 
-892 ATTQRDVA
+892 
-900 DVKTSTGRVATISK
+900 
-914 EDLDKLRKTK
+914 
-924 GLKAQNKLFS
+924 
-934 ELTGGQQLQREFKD
+934 
-948 REINWKK
+948 
-955 PWKSRLSSDSPEVS
+955 
-969 LRTESSFLPEDN
+969 
-981 SWDARLFR
+981 
-989 GMNRNT
+989 
-995 PQRKPQKKQ
+995 
-1004 QETPQSRFDR
+1004 
-1014 LRQLSSQTGKLTP
+1014 LSSQTGKLTS

-1041 KGKLTEQEIQALNQR
+1041 KGKLTEQEIQTLNQR
-1056 RQNRAGD
+1056 RQNRASD

-1126 FIIGFSRAIPTV
+1126 FIMGFSRAIPTV

-1193 QRAIEANP
+1193 QRDIEANP

-1210 EAHRNVRQAFNLY
+1210 EAYRNVRQAFNLY

-1275 SRDDRRTA
+1275 SRDDRRTV

-1314 FQNLTGWN
+1314 FQNLTSWN

-1328 LAGPSITNENVGH
+1328 LAGPSITNENAGH

-1501 PATSTNPADSQTT
+1501 PATSA
-1514 PTITSV
+1514 

-1695 FGQQLEYDARTRQ
+1695 VGQQLEYDERVKQ
-1708 KENKALA
+1708 QENKALT

-1725 AISYAPNDYGA
+1725 AVNYAPNEYGA
-1736 NLTPDE
+1736 GLSAEE
-1742 LTVWNKVLSGTN
+1742 LSVWNKVLSGTN
-1754 PSSLSSQEFN
+1754 PSSLQPNEFN
-1764 SYKLAAQ
+1764 QYRLAMQ
-1771 KVSRVETEQLRQ
+1771 KVSRVENEQLRQ
-1783 YYNVPNT
+1783 HYNIPNT
-1790 RWSGKTPST
+1790 RWSGKSMQSIPEQ
-1799 PWSPTISKAIS
+1799 ISIIKKGGVVS
-1810 AKNGA
+1810 AKNGS

-1827 DAERFQKQIKECID
+1827 DAERFQKQIKETID

-1856 LIKASMIK
+1856 IIKASMIK

>member
-1 MADEKG
+1 MA
-7 TQKPKERVKYK
+7 TPTTNQKSASVKYK
-18 FGQNDIDLT
+18 FGDDELDLNDYIRNLNH
-27 NYIHNLGTNVQ
+27 NYQ
-38 SYLNS
+38 SYVNS
-43 KNWNEGQKQEF
+43 QNWNEGQRQEF
-54 MNAYNRYLTG
+54 RSAYDNFLKG

-74 RFTTDDFGSIIDSTG
+74 RFSTDFSGSIIDSTG
-89 ALSNTDNDDIDPVG
+89 QLSNTDNDDIDPVG
-103 SEYYYDNKGNR
+103 SEYYYNDKGDR
-114 ITTDDFNLLKK
+114 ITTDDLNTMGKRQQKK
-125 RKQKNYN
+125 YS
-132 TFSANRE
+132 TFSANRQ
-139 VATYFNTIGNALK
+139 VATFFNKVGTALRDARK
-152 GMETPKEK
+152 NKPTT
-160 VQDAFNLS
+160 QNQSNAFNLS
-168 KHGFLADWTTANN
+168 KHGFLANWTAANN
-181 PAGGDFN
+181 PAGGEF
-188 LDPYL
+188 LSPYL
-193 EKDAMDE
+193 EKDTLDE
-200 TTGKRGTSNRAAY
+200 TTGLRGTTNRAAY

-220 YINNIG
+220 YLNNVG
-226 EYDFSS
+226 NYDFSGT
-232 SPFKNR
+232 PFKDR
-238 DTYISRLRA
+238 ETYISKLRA

-283 EAPIKKSELELQ
+283 QKKTEVQ
-295 AEQAAKEQAER
+295 QAAEDLMKIQQQQQAQKIIDR
-306 EKEDQL
+306 RNQL
-312 RAVIKANEEDKYNR
+312 QYEADRDK
-326 ERDAFFTDYATQNPF
+326 FFSQYQASNPF
-341 QSTISGYATPS
+341 QSREPS
-352 YNLQGTY
+352 IPLPLSYTRQAVEEAAIK
-359 NWLQGRYK
+359 K
-367 FGAGNMDATKEAVKT
+367 FNADPNNKEAVREAIRQ
-382 YINFPEL
+382 YINIPQLSKF
-389 ASIIRG
+389 IRG
-395 GKKADNKGN
+395 KSNLILQDGT
-404 DITALHI
+404 DITAQHI
-411 ANNLDLAAQS
+411 TNNLDLAAQA
-421 DLLTDKVGDTGYYVV
+421 DLFINPMYLDEQGKSILPNGYYVL
-436 PGSENYDNWSYIA
+436 PGSEDYDNWTYIA
-449 YNPVTRQYQEQS
+449 YNPNTRQYQEQS
-461 MLLNEELKKKMAYAE
+461 MLLNDELKKRMAYSE
-476 YDRRHKGVQ
+476 YDKRNKKSNEAQ
-485 KHQLGGIAKY
+485 KHQLGGTFKDM
-495 VEENQKKAQKEAEK
+495 ESRRNKAQEEK
-509 QRRIDEKVEE
+509 QKVEQKSYA
-519 TGKTREQVEAAE
+519 TGRTKEQIESDQAPHTEWSKADLLRLGAIGGDVASLIASMTGVGSVASAGIGMTSTAANQAADMAEGMGFLESLGNNAVSYGLDALSLIPFARAAKIPKTIKAIAGFAPKLMAIISTAQGISNAPEITKSLSKLNSSESLTVEDWRNIAN
-531 RRPMEE
+531 
-537 GFSTID
+537 GIQI
-543 KVRLG
+543 VLGG
-548 TAAADAAA
+548 TAATHRASKAKSHVDAARTNDEWLKTEQGYRRISEQDMKKLREA
-556 AAAAFIPGYGTV
+556 ATIKEQNTILSPYNVTLAESRKRFG
-568 ASGVLGIGS
+568 LGKGK
-577 TLTNIGADIADES
+577 GKADITSENYYYDFDKPVTTY
-590 MSGWDVAGNAL
+590 SGDLPIQHTFGPGEKW
-601 YGLGTDVVGLI
+601 LGTRNI
-612 PGLGTTGKAAK
+612 PAVRDAYNRVIHPQAYNRAKGKATEGNK
-623 IVRVLK
+623 QRSTFDI
-629 PVSKLAMRT
+629 SKL
-638 LQAYG
+638 
-643 MIHSADAF
+643 
-651 NKLMSNPSDMSADDW
+651 
-666 RNLVTGL
+666 
-673 QAISGEA
+673 
-680 RYKGVQKHQLGGIAK
+680 
-695 YVEENQKKAQKEAEK
+695 
-710 QRRIDEKVEETG
+710 
-722 KTREQVE
+722 RE
-729 AAERRPMEEGFSTID
+729 
-744 KVRLGTAAA
+744 
-753 DAAAAAAAFIPGYGT
+753 
-768 VASGVL
+768 
-774 GIGSTLTNIG
+774 
-784 ADIADES
+784 
-791 MSGWD
+791 
-796 VAGNALYGLGT
+796 
-807 DVVGLIPGLGTTGK
+807 
-821 AAKIVRVL
+821 
-829 KPVSKLAM
+829 
-837 RTLQAYGMIHS
+837 
-848 ADAFNKLMS
+848 
-857 NPSDMSADDWRN
+857 
-869 LVTGLQAISGEAR
+869 
-882 YKGGKRAVSR
+882 
-892 ATTQRDVA
+892 
-900 DVKTSTGRVATISK
+900 
-914 EDLDKLRKTK
+914 
-924 GLKAQNKLFS
+924 
-934 ELTGGQQLQREFKD
+934 
-948 REINWKK
+948 
-955 PWKSRLSSDSPEVS
+955 
-969 LRTESSFLPEDN
+969 
-981 SWDARLFR
+981 
-989 GMNRNT
+989 
-995 PQRKPQKKQ
+995 
-1004 QETPQSRFDR
+1004 
-1014 LRQLSSQTGKLTP
+1014 LSSQTGKLTS
-1027 QEIATINRQRVKSG
+1027 QEIATINRQGVKSG
-1041 KGKLTEQEIQALNQR
+1041 KGKLTEQEIQTLNQR
-1056 RQNRAGD
+1056 RQNRASD

-1126 FIIGFSRAIPTV
+1126 FIMGFSRAIPTV

-1165 PFNYDRIREGLAR
+1165 PFNYDR
-1178 AERERLGKDIGEQRL
+1178 
-1193 QRAIEANP
+1193 
-1201 ERSARLQSE
+1201 
-1210 EAHRNVRQAFNLY
+1210 
-1223 GAPQYKR
+1223 
-1230 PLTGAAYKAK
+1230 
-1240 QDMYNRLFNQRR
+1240 
-1252 YDVIEAFR
+1252 
-1260 NRELP
+1260 
-1265 HRQSN
+1265 
-1270 KKKKT
+1270 
-1275 SRDDRRTA
+1275 RTV

-1501 PATSTNPADSQTT
+1501 PATSA
-1514 PTITSV
+1514 

-1695 FGQQLEYDARTRQ
+1695 VGQQLEYDERVKQ
-1708 KENKALA
+1708 WENKALT

-1725 AISYAPNDYGA
+1725 AVNYAPNEYGA
-1736 NLTPDE
+1736 GLSAEE
-1742 LTVWNKVLSGTN
+1742 LSVWNKVLSGTN
-1754 PSSLSSQEFN
+1754 PSSLQPNEFN
-1764 SYKLAAQ
+1764 QYRLAMQ
-1771 KVSRVETEQLRQ
+1771 KVSRVENEQLRQ
-1783 YYNVPNT
+1783 HYNIPNT
-1790 RWSGKTPST
+1790 RWSGKSMQSIPEQ
-1799 PWSPTISKAIS
+1799 ISIIKKGGVVS
-1810 AKNGA
+1810 AKNGS

-1827 DAERFQKQIKECID
+1827 DAERFQKQIKETID

-1856 LIKASMIK
+1856 IIKASMIK

>member
-1 MADEKG
+1 MA
-7 TQKPKERVKYK
+7 TPTTNQKSASVKYK
-18 FGQNDIDLT
+18 FGDDELDLNDYIRNLNH
-27 NYIHNLGTNVQ
+27 NYQ
-38 SYLNS
+38 SYVNS
-43 KNWNEGQKQEF
+43 QNWNEGQRQEF
-54 MNAYNRYLTG
+54 RSAYDNFLKG

-74 RFTTDDFGSIIDSTG
+74 RFSTDFSGSIIDSTG
-89 ALSNTDNDDIDPVG
+89 QLSNTDNDDIDPVG
-103 SEYYYDNKGNR
+103 SEYYYNDKGDR
-114 ITTDDFNLLKK
+114 ITTDDLNTMGKRQQKK
-125 RKQKNYN
+125 YS
-132 TFSANRE
+132 TFSANRQ
-139 VATYFNTIGNALK
+139 VATFFNKVGTALRDARK
-152 GMETPKEK
+152 NKPT
-160 VQDAFNLS
+160 AFNLS
-168 KHGFLADWTTANN
+168 EHGFLANWTTANN
-181 PAGGDFN
+181 PAGGKFN
-188 LDPYL
+188 PSPYL
-193 EKDAMDE
+193 EKDTLDE
-200 TTGKRGTSNRAAY
+200 TTGLRGTTNRAAY

-220 YINNIG
+220 YLNNVG
-226 EYDFSS
+226 NYDFSG
-232 SPFKNR
+232 SPFKDR
-238 DTYISRLRA
+238 ETYISKLRA

-271 EFLSKFFATGAE
+271 EFLSEFFATGAE
-283 EAPIKKSELELQ
+283 QKKTEVQ
-295 AEQAAKEQAER
+295 QAAEDLMKIQQQQQAQKIIDR
-306 EKEDQL
+306 RNQL
-312 RAVIKANEEDKYNR
+312 QYEADRDK
-326 ERDAFFTDYATQNPF
+326 FFSQYQASNPF
-341 QSTISGYATPS
+341 QSREPS
-352 YNLQGTY
+352 IPLPLSYTRQAVEEAAIK
-359 NWLQGRYK
+359 K
-367 FGAGNMDATKEAVKT
+367 FNADPNNKEAVREAIRQ
-382 YINFPEL
+382 YINIPQLSKF
-389 ASIIRG
+389 IRG
-395 GKKADNKGN
+395 KSNLILQDGT
-404 DITALHI
+404 DITAQHI
-411 ANNLDLAAQS
+411 TNNLDLAAQA
-421 DLLTDKVGDTGYYVV
+421 DLFINPMYLDGQGKSILPNGYYVL
-436 PGSENYDNWSYIA
+436 PGSEDYDNWTYIA
-449 YNPVTRQYQEQS
+449 YNPNTRRYQEQS
-461 MLLNEELKKKMAYAE
+461 MLLNDELKKRMAYSE
-476 YDRRHKGVQ
+476 YDKRNKKSNEAQ
-485 KHQLGGIAKY
+485 KHQLGGTFKD
-495 VEENQKKAQKEAEK
+495 VESRRNKAQEEK
-509 QRRIDEKVEE
+509 QKVEQKSYA
-519 TGKTREQVEAAE
+519 TGRTKEQIESDQAPHTEWSKA
-531 RRPMEE
+531 
-537 GFSTID
+537 D
-543 KVRLG
+543 LLRLG
-548 TAAADAAA
+548 AIGGDVASLIASMTGVGSVASAGIGMASTAANQAADMAEGMG
-556 AAAAFIPGYGTV
+556 FLE
-568 ASGVLGIGS
+568 SLG
-577 TLTNIGADIADES
+577 N
-590 MSGWDVAGNAL
+590 NAVS
-601 YGLGTDVVGLI
+601 YGLDALSLI
-612 PGLGTTGKAAK
+612 PFARAAK
-623 IVRVLK
+623 IPKTIKAIAGFAPKLMAIISTAQDISNAPEITK
-629 PVSKLAMRT
+629 SLSKLNSSESLT
-638 LQAYG
+638 VE
-643 MIHSADAF
+643 
-651 NKLMSNPSDMSADDW
+651 DW
-666 RNLVTGL
+666 RNIADGIQIV
-673 QAISGEA
+673 
-680 RYKGVQKHQLGGIAK
+680 LGGAAATHRASKAK
-695 YVEENQKKAQKEAEK
+695 SHVDAARTNDEWLKTEQGYRRISEQDMKKLREAATIKEQNTILSPYNVTLAESRKRFGLGKGKGKADITSENYYYDFDKPVTTYSGDLPIQHTFGPGEKWLGTRNIPSLGIPAVRDAYNRIIHPQAYNRAKGKATEGNK
-710 QRRIDEKVEETG
+710 QR
-722 KTREQVE
+722 
-729 AAERRPMEEGFSTID
+729 ST
-744 KVRLGTAAA
+744 
-753 DAAAAAAAFIPGYGT
+753 F
-768 VASGVL
+768 
-774 GIGSTLTNIG
+774 
-784 ADIADES
+784 DI
-791 MSGWD
+791 
-796 VAGNALYGLGT
+796 
-807 DVVGLIPGLGTTGK
+807 
-821 AAKIVRVL
+821 
-829 KPVSKLAM
+829 SKL
-837 RTLQAYGMIHS
+837 
-848 ADAFNKLMS
+848 
-857 NPSDMSADDWRN
+857 
-869 LVTGLQAISGEAR
+869 
-882 YKGGKRAVSR
+882 
-892 ATTQRDVA
+892 
-900 DVKTSTGRVATISK
+900 
-914 EDLDKLRKTK
+914 
-924 GLKAQNKLFS
+924 
-934 ELTGGQQLQREFKD
+934 RE
-948 REINWKK
+948 
-955 PWKSRLSSDSPEVS
+955 
-969 LRTESSFLPEDN
+969 
-981 SWDARLFR
+981 
-989 GMNRNT
+989 
-995 PQRKPQKKQ
+995 
-1004 QETPQSRFDR
+1004 
-1014 LRQLSSQTGKLTP
+1014 LSSQTGKLTS

-1041 KGKLTEQEIQALNQR
+1041 KGKLTEQEIQTLNQR
-1056 RQNRAGD
+1056 RQNRASD

-1126 FIIGFSRAIPTV
+1126 FIMGFSRAIPTV

-1178 AERERLGKDIGEQRL
+1178 AERERLGKDIGEQR
-1193 QRAIEANP
+1193 AIEANP

-1210 EAHRNVRQAFNLY
+1210 EAYRNVRQAFNLY

-1275 SRDDRRTA
+1275 SRDDRRTV

-1501 PATSTNPADSQTT
+1501 PATSA
-1514 PTITSV
+1514 
-1520 IQPSQEPSDDNK
+1520 IQPSQEPSDDNKQNK

-1541 NPTIAYGLPRAVYA
+1541 NPTIAYGLPRAAYA

-1695 FGQQLEYDARTRQ
+1695 VGQQLEYDEKVKQ
-1708 KENKALA
+1708 QENKALT

-1725 AISYAPNDYGA
+1725 AVNYAPNEYGA
-1736 NLTPDE
+1736 GLSAEE
-1742 LTVWNKVLSGTN
+1742 LSVWNKVLSGTN
-1754 PSSLSSQEFN
+1754 PSSLQPNEFN
-1764 SYKLAAQ
+1764 QYRLAMQ
-1771 KVSRVETEQLRQ
+1771 KVSRVENEQLRQ
-1783 YYNVPNT
+1783 HYNIPNT
-1790 RWSGKTPST
+1790 RWSGKSMQSIPEQ
-1799 PWSPTISKAIS
+1799 ISIIKKGGVVS
-1810 AKNGA
+1810 AKNGS

-1827 DAERFQKQIKECID
+1827 DAERFQKQIKETID

-1856 LIKASMIK
+1856 IIKASMIK

>member
-168 KHGFLADWTTANN
+168 KHGFLADWTTTNN

-188 LDPYL
+188 LNPYL
-193 EKDAMDE
+193 EKDDLDE
-200 TTGKRGTSNRAAY
+200 TTGKRGTANRAAY

-232 SPFKNR
+232 SPFKDR
-238 DTYISRLRA
+238 DTYVSRLRA
-247 AAQNLENGYN
+247 AAQNLENGYD
-257 SEDVIALNQAGIGN
+257 SEDVIALNWAGIGN

-283 EAPIKKSELELQ
+283 EPAVKKTELELQ
-295 AEQAAKEQAER
+295 AEQAAKEQEER
-306 EKEDQL
+306 ERQDQL

-326 ERDAFFTDYATQNPF
+326 ARDAYFQSYLEQNPF
-341 QSTISGYATPS
+341 ESSISQYAAPLS
-352 YNLQGTY
+352 YNVDNLY
-359 NWLQGRYK
+359 KILSDVYK
-367 FGAGNMDATKEAVKT
+367 FDKTNIAAVQEAAKR
-382 YINFPEL
+382 YIDFPGL

-395 GKKADNKGN
+395 KQKKLDDSGK
-404 DITALHI
+404 DISSNHI
-411 ANNLDLAAQS
+411 ANTLDFAAQS

-436 PGSENYDNWSYIA
+436 PGSEDYDNWSYIA
-449 YNPVTRQYQEQS
+449 YNPITRQYQEQS
-461 MLLNEELKKKMAYAE
+461 MLLNEELKKKMAYSE
-476 YDRRHKGVQ
+476 YDKRNKVPKQENDGVV
-485 KHQLGGIAKY
+485 KHQLGGITKY
-495 VEENQKKAQKEAEK
+495 IEENQKKAQK
-509 QRRIDEKVEE
+509 
-519 TGKTREQVEAAE
+519 EAAE

-590 MSGWDVAGNAL
+590 MSGGDVAGNAL
-601 YGLGTDVVGLI
+601 YGLV
-612 PGLGTTGKAAK
+612 
-623 IVRVLK
+623 
-629 PVSKLAMRT
+629 M
-638 LQAYG
+638 
-643 MIHSADAF
+643 
-651 NKLMSNPSDMSADDW
+651 
-666 RNLVTGL
+666 
-673 QAISGEA
+673 
-680 RYKGVQKHQLGGIAK
+680 
-695 YVEENQKKAQKEAEK
+695 
-710 QRRIDEKVEETG
+710 
-722 KTREQVE
+722 
-729 AAERRPMEEGFSTID
+729 
-744 KVRLGTAAA
+744 
-753 DAAAAAAAFIPGYGT
+753 
-768 VASGVL
+768 
-774 GIGSTLTNIG
+774 
-784 ADIADES
+784 
-791 MSGWD
+791 D
-796 VAGNALYGLGT
+796 VA
-807 DVVGLIPGLGTTGK
+807 GLIPGLGTTGK

-882 YKGGKRAVSR
+882 YKGGKRAVNR

-900 DVKTSTGRVATISK
+900 DVKTSTKRVATISK

-955 PWKSRLSSDSPEVS
+955 PWKSRLFSDSPEVS
-969 LRTESSFLPEDN
+969 VRTESSFLPEDN
-981 SWDARLFR
+981 SWDARFLR
-989 GMNRNT
+989 RVYGESN
-995 PQRKPQKKQ
+995 PSKRKPQNSTQ
-1004 QETPQSRFDR
+1004 VDR

-1126 FIIGFSRAIPTV
+1126 FIMGFSRAIPTV

-1158 IEQPQQS
+1158 IGQPQQS

-1210 EAHRNVRQAFNLY
+1210 EAYRNVRQAFNLY

-1275 SRDDRRTA
+1275 SRDDRRTV

-1328 LAGPSITNENVGH
+1328 LAGPSITNENAGH

-1479 GNFGYVYKK
+1479 GNYGYVYKK

-1501 PATSTNPADSQTT
+1501 PATSTNPADNQAT
-1514 PTITSV
+1514 PTVTSV
-1520 IQPSQEPSDDNK
+1520 IQPSQEPNDDNK
-1532 QNKSFFSNI
+1532 QNKSFFRNI
-1541 NPTIAYGLPRAVYA
+1541 NPTIAYGLPRAMYA

-1695 FGQQLEYDARTRQ
+1695 FGQQLEYDARTKQ
-1708 KENKALA
+1708 KENKALE

-1841 RNEKAIDRLSKSLYG
+1841 RNEKAIDYLRVYMDL
-1856 LIKASMIK
+1856 

>member
-306 EKEDQL
+306 RPMEAPIKKSELELQAEQAAKEQ
-312 RAVIKANEEDKYNR
+312 
-326 ERDAFFTDYATQNPF
+326 
-341 QSTISGYATPS
+341 
-352 YNLQGTY
+352 
-359 NWLQGRYK
+359 
-367 FGAGNMDATKEAVKT
+367 
-382 YINFPEL
+382 
-389 ASIIRG
+389 
-395 GKKADNKGN
+395 
-404 DITALHI
+404 
-411 ANNLDLAAQS
+411 
-421 DLLTDKVGDTGYYVV
+421 
-436 PGSENYDNWSYIA
+436 
-449 YNPVTRQYQEQS
+449 
-461 MLLNEELKKKMAYAE
+461 
-476 YDRRHKGVQ
+476 
-485 KHQLGGIAKY
+485 
-495 VEENQKKAQKEAEK
+495 
-509 QRRIDEKVEE
+509 
-519 TGKTREQVEAAE
+519 AE

-601 YGLGTDVVGLI
+601 YGLG
-612 PGLGTTGKAAK
+612 
-623 IVRVLK
+623 
-629 PVSKLAMRT
+629 M
-638 LQAYG
+638 
-643 MIHSADAF
+643 
-651 NKLMSNPSDMSADDW
+651 
-666 RNLVTGL
+666 
-673 QAISGEA
+673 
-680 RYKGVQKHQLGGIAK
+680 
-695 YVEENQKKAQKEAEK
+695 
-710 QRRIDEKVEETG
+710 
-722 KTREQVE
+722 
-729 AAERRPMEEGFSTID
+729 
-744 KVRLGTAAA
+744 
-753 DAAAAAAAFIPGYGT
+753 
-768 VASGVL
+768 
-774 GIGSTLTNIG
+774 
-784 ADIADES
+784 
-791 MSGWD
+791 
-796 VAGNALYGLGT
+796 

-892 ATTQRDVA
+892 AITQRDVA

-969 LRTESSFLPEDN
+969 LRTESSFRPEDN

-989 GMNRNT
+989 RMNRN
-995 PQRKPQKKQ
+995 
-1004 QETPQSRFDR
+1004 TPQSRFDR

-1027 QEIATINRQRVKSG
+1027 REIATINRQRVKSG

-1210 EAHRNVRQAFNLY
+1210 EAYRNVRQAFNLY

>member
-1 MADEKG
+1 MA
-7 TQKPKERVKYK
+7 TPTTNQKSASVKYK
-18 FGQNDIDLT
+18 FGDDELDLNDYIRNLNH
-27 NYIHNLGTNVQ
+27 NYQ
-38 SYLNS
+38 SYVNS
-43 KNWNEGQKQEF
+43 QNWNEGQRQEF
-54 MNAYNRYLTG
+54 RSAYDNFLKG

-74 RFTTDDFGSIIDSTG
+74 RFSTDFSGSIIDSTG
-89 ALSNTDNDDIDPVG
+89 QLSNTDNDDIDPVG
-103 SEYYYDNKGNR
+103 SEYYYNDKGDR
-114 ITTDDFNLLKK
+114 ITTDDLNTMGKRQQKK
-125 RKQKNYN
+125 YS
-132 TFSANRE
+132 TFSANRQ
-139 VATYFNTIGNALK
+139 VATFFNKVGTALRDARK
-152 GMETPKEK
+152 NKPTT
-160 VQDAFNLS
+160 QNQSNAFNLS
-168 KHGFLADWTTANN
+168 KHGFLANWTTTNN
-181 PAGGDFN
+181 PAGGEFN
-188 LDPYL
+188 LSPYL
-193 EKDAMDE
+193 EKDTLDE
-200 TTGKRGTSNRAAY
+200 TTGLRGTTNRAAY

-220 YINNIG
+220 YLNNVG
-226 EYDFSS
+226 NYDFSGT
-232 SPFKNR
+232 PFKDR
-238 DTYISRLRA
+238 ETYISKLRA

-283 EAPIKKSELELQ
+283 QKKTEAQ
-295 AEQAAKEQAER
+295 QAAEDLMKIQQQQQAQKIIDR
-306 EKEDQL
+306 RNQL
-312 RAVIKANEEDKYNR
+312 QYEADRDK
-326 ERDAFFTDYATQNPF
+326 FFSQYQASNPF
-341 QSTISGYATPS
+341 QSREPS
-352 YNLQGTY
+352 IPLPLSYTRQAVEEAAIK
-359 NWLQGRYK
+359 K
-367 FGAGNMDATKEAVKT
+367 FNVDPNNKEAVREAIRQ
-382 YINFPEL
+382 YINIPQLSKF
-389 ASIIRG
+389 IRG
-395 GKKADNKGN
+395 KSNLILQDGT
-404 DITALHI
+404 DITAQHI
-411 ANNLDLAAQS
+411 TNNLDLAAQANLFINPMYLDEQGKS
-421 DLLTDKVGDTGYYVV
+421 ILPNGYYVL
-436 PGSENYDNWSYIA
+436 PGSEDYDNWTYIA
-449 YNPVTRQYQEQS
+449 YNPNTRQYQEQS
-461 MLLNEELKKKMAYAE
+461 MLLNDELKKRMAYSE
-476 YDRRHKGVQ
+476 YDKRNKKSNEAQ
-485 KHQLGGIAKY
+485 KHQLGGTFKDM
-495 VEENQKKAQKEAEK
+495 ESRRNKAQEEK
-509 QRRIDEKVEE
+509 QKIEQESYA
-519 TGKTREQVEAAE
+519 TGRTKEQIESDQAPHTEWSKA
-531 RRPMEE
+531 
-537 GFSTID
+537 D
-543 KVRLG
+543 LLRLG
-548 TAAADAAA
+548 AIGGDVASLIASMTGVGSVASAGIGMASTAANQAADMTEGMG
-556 AAAAFIPGYGTV
+556 FLE
-568 ASGVLGIGS
+568 SLG
-577 TLTNIGADIADES
+577 N
-590 MSGWDVAGNAL
+590 NAVS
-601 YGLGTDVVGLI
+601 YGLDALSLI
-612 PGLGTTGKAAK
+612 PFARAAK
-623 IVRVLK
+623 VPKTIKAIAGFAPKLMAIISTVQGISNAPEITKSL
-629 PVSKLAMRT
+629 SKLNSSESLT
-638 LQAYG
+638 VE
-643 MIHSADAF
+643 
-651 NKLMSNPSDMSADDW
+651 DW
-666 RNLVTGL
+666 RNIANGIQIV
-673 QAISGEA
+673 
-680 RYKGVQKHQLGGIAK
+680 LGGAAATHRASKAK
-695 YVEENQKKAQKEAEK
+695 SHVDAARTNDEWLKTEQGYRRISEQDMKKLREAATIKEQNTILSPYNVTLAESRKRFGLGKGKGKADITSENYYYDFDKPVTTYSGDLPIQHTFGPGEKWLGTRNIPSLRIPAVRDVYNRVIHPQAYNRAKGKATEGNK
-710 QRRIDEKVEETG
+710 QR
-722 KTREQVE
+722 
-729 AAERRPMEEGFSTID
+729 ST
-744 KVRLGTAAA
+744 
-753 DAAAAAAAFIPGYGT
+753 F
-768 VASGVL
+768 
-774 GIGSTLTNIG
+774 
-784 ADIADES
+784 DI
-791 MSGWD
+791 
-796 VAGNALYGLGT
+796 
-807 DVVGLIPGLGTTGK
+807 
-821 AAKIVRVL
+821 
-829 KPVSKLAM
+829 SKL
-837 RTLQAYGMIHS
+837 
-848 ADAFNKLMS
+848 
-857 NPSDMSADDWRN
+857 
-869 LVTGLQAISGEAR
+869 
-882 YKGGKRAVSR
+882 
-892 ATTQRDVA
+892 
-900 DVKTSTGRVATISK
+900 
-914 EDLDKLRKTK
+914 
-924 GLKAQNKLFS
+924 
-934 ELTGGQQLQREFKD
+934 RE
-948 REINWKK
+948 
-955 PWKSRLSSDSPEVS
+955 
-969 LRTESSFLPEDN
+969 
-981 SWDARLFR
+981 
-989 GMNRNT
+989 
-995 PQRKPQKKQ
+995 
-1004 QETPQSRFDR
+1004 
-1014 LRQLSSQTGKLTP
+1014 LSSQTGKLTS

-1041 KGKLTEQEIQALNQR
+1041 KGKLTEQEIQTLNQR
-1056 RQNRAGD
+1056 RQNRASD

-1126 FIIGFSRAIPTV
+1126 FIMGFSRAIPTV

-1178 AERERLGKDIGEQRL
+1178 AERERLGKDIGEQR
-1193 QRAIEANP
+1193 AIEANP

-1210 EAHRNVRQAFNLY
+1210 EAYRNVRQAFNLY

-1275 SRDDRRTA
+1275 SRDDRRTV

-1501 PATSTNPADSQTT
+1501 PATSA
-1514 PTITSV
+1514 

-1680 YEQAYLAKKFNIWDV
+1680 YEQAYLTKKFNTWDV
-1695 FGQQLEYDARTRQ
+1695 VGQQLEYDEKVKQ
-1708 KENKALA
+1708 WENKALT

-1725 AISYAPNDYGA
+1725 AVDYAPNEYGA
-1736 NLTPDE
+1736 GLSAEE
-1742 LTVWNKVLSGTN
+1742 LSVWNKVLSGTN
-1754 PSSLSSQEFN
+1754 PSSLQPNEFN
-1764 SYKLAAQ
+1764 QYRLAMQ
-1771 KVSRVETEQLRQ
+1771 KVSRVENEQLRQ
-1783 YYNVPNT
+1783 HYNIPNT
-1790 RWSGKTPST
+1790 RWSGKSMQSIPEQ
-1799 PWSPTISKAIS
+1799 ISIIKKGGVVS
-1810 AKNGA
+1810 AKNGS

>member
-1 MADEKG
+1 MA
-7 TQKPKERVKYK
+7 TPTTNQKSASVKYK
-18 FGQNDIDLT
+18 FGDDELDLNDYIRNLNH
-27 NYIHNLGTNVQ
+27 NYQ
-38 SYLNS
+38 SYVNS
-43 KNWNEGQKQEF
+43 QNWNEGQRQEF
-54 MNAYNRYLTG
+54 RSAYDNFLKG

-74 RFTTDDFGSIIDSTG
+74 RFSTDFSGSIIDSTG
-89 ALSNTDNDDIDPVG
+89 QLSNTDNDDIDPVG
-103 SEYYYDNKGNR
+103 SEYYYNDKGDR
-114 ITTDDFNLLKK
+114 ITTDDLNTMGKRQQKK
-125 RKQKNYN
+125 YS
-132 TFSANRE
+132 TFSANRQ
-139 VATYFNTIGNALK
+139 VATFFNKVGTALRDARK
-152 GMETPKEK
+152 NKPTT
-160 VQDAFNLS
+160 QNQSNAFNLS
-168 KHGFLADWTTANN
+168 KHGFLANWTTANN
-181 PAGGDFN
+181 PAGGEFN
-188 LDPYL
+188 LSPYL
-193 EKDAMDE
+193 EKDTLDE
-200 TTGKRGTSNRAAY
+200 TTGLRGTTNRAAY

-220 YINNIG
+220 YLNNVG
-226 EYDFSS
+226 NYDFSGT
-232 SPFKNR
+232 PFKDR
-238 DTYISRLRA
+238 ETYISKLRA

-283 EAPIKKSELELQ
+283 QKKTEVQ
-295 AEQAAKEQAER
+295 QAAEDLMKIQQQQQAQKIIDR
-306 EKEDQL
+306 RNQL
-312 RAVIKANEEDKYNR
+312 QYEADRDK
-326 ERDAFFTDYATQNPF
+326 FFSQYQASNPF
-341 QSTISGYATPS
+341 QSREPS
-352 YNLQGTY
+352 IPLPLSYTRQAVEEAAIK
-359 NWLQGRYK
+359 K
-367 FGAGNMDATKEAVKT
+367 FNADPNNKEAVREAIRQ
-382 YINFPEL
+382 YINIPQLSKF
-389 ASIIRG
+389 IRG
-395 GKKADNKGN
+395 KSNLILQDGT
-404 DITALHI
+404 DITAQHI
-411 ANNLDLAAQS
+411 TNNLDLAAQA
-421 DLLTDKVGDTGYYVV
+421 DLFINPMYLDEQGKSILPNGYYVL
-436 PGSENYDNWSYIA
+436 PGSEDYDNWTYIA
-449 YNPVTRQYQEQS
+449 YNPNTRQYQEQS
-461 MLLNEELKKKMAYAE
+461 MLLNDELKKRMAYSE
-476 YDRRHKGVQ
+476 YDKRNKKSNEAQ
-485 KHQLGGIAKY
+485 KHQLGGTFKDM
-495 VEENQKKAQKEAEK
+495 ESRRNKAQEEK
-509 QRRIDEKVEE
+509 QKVEQKSYA
-519 TGKTREQVEAAE
+519 TGRTKEQIESDQAPHTEWSKADLLRLGAIGGDVASLIASMTGVGSVASAGIGMTSTAANQAADMAEGMGFLESLGNNAVSYGLDALSLIPFARAAKIPKTIKAIAGFAPKLMAIISTAQGISNAPEITKSLSKLNSSESLTVEDWRNIAN
-531 RRPMEE
+531 
-537 GFSTID
+537 GIQI
-543 KVRLG
+543 VLGG
-548 TAAADAAA
+548 TAATHRASKAKSHVDAARTNDEWLKTEQGYRRISEQDMKKLREA
-556 AAAAFIPGYGTV
+556 ATIKEQNTILSPYNVTLAESRKRFG
-568 ASGVLGIGS
+568 LGKGK
-577 TLTNIGADIADES
+577 GKADITSENYYYDFDKPVTTY
-590 MSGWDVAGNAL
+590 SGDLPIQHTFGPGEKW
-601 YGLGTDVVGLI
+601 LGTRNI
-612 PGLGTTGKAAK
+612 PSLRIPAVRDAYNRVIHPQAYNRAKGKATEGNK
-623 IVRVLK
+623 QRSTFDI
-629 PVSKLAMRT
+629 SKL
-638 LQAYG
+638 
-643 MIHSADAF
+643 
-651 NKLMSNPSDMSADDW
+651 
-666 RNLVTGL
+666 
-673 QAISGEA
+673 
-680 RYKGVQKHQLGGIAK
+680 
-695 YVEENQKKAQKEAEK
+695 
-710 QRRIDEKVEETG
+710 
-722 KTREQVE
+722 RE
-729 AAERRPMEEGFSTID
+729 
-744 KVRLGTAAA
+744 
-753 DAAAAAAAFIPGYGT
+753 
-768 VASGVL
+768 
-774 GIGSTLTNIG
+774 
-784 ADIADES
+784 
-791 MSGWD
+791 
-796 VAGNALYGLGT
+796 
-807 DVVGLIPGLGTTGK
+807 
-821 AAKIVRVL
+821 
-829 KPVSKLAM
+829 
-837 RTLQAYGMIHS
+837 
-848 ADAFNKLMS
+848 
-857 NPSDMSADDWRN
+857 
-869 LVTGLQAISGEAR
+869 
-882 YKGGKRAVSR
+882 
-892 ATTQRDVA
+892 
-900 DVKTSTGRVATISK
+900 
-914 EDLDKLRKTK
+914 
-924 GLKAQNKLFS
+924 
-934 ELTGGQQLQREFKD
+934 
-948 REINWKK
+948 
-955 PWKSRLSSDSPEVS
+955 
-969 LRTESSFLPEDN
+969 
-981 SWDARLFR
+981 
-989 GMNRNT
+989 
-995 PQRKPQKKQ
+995 
-1004 QETPQSRFDR
+1004 
-1014 LRQLSSQTGKLTP
+1014 LSSQTGKLTS

-1041 KGKLTEQEIQALNQR
+1041 KGKLTEQEIQTLNQR
-1056 RQNRAGD
+1056 RQNRASD

-1126 FIIGFSRAIPTV
+1126 FIMGFSRAIPTV
-1138 NPSRPP
+1138 NP
-1144 ISNPPAI
+1144 SNPPAI

-1210 EAHRNVRQAFNLY
+1210 EAYRNVRQAFNLY

-1275 SRDDRRTA
+1275 SRDDRRTV

-1501 PATSTNPADSQTT
+1501 PATSA
-1514 PTITSV
+1514 

-1695 FGQQLEYDARTRQ
+1695 VGQQLEYDERVKQ
-1708 KENKALA
+1708 WENKALT

-1725 AISYAPNDYGA
+1725 AVNYAPNEYGA
-1736 NLTPDE
+1736 GLSAEE
-1742 LTVWNKVLSGTN
+1742 LSVWNKVLSGTN
-1754 PSSLSSQEFN
+1754 PSSLQPNEFN
-1764 SYKLAAQ
+1764 QYRLAMQ
-1771 KVSRVETEQLRQ
+1771 KVSRVENEQLRQ
-1783 YYNVPNT
+1783 HYNIPNT
-1790 RWSGKTPST
+1790 RWSGKSMQSIPEQ
-1799 PWSPTISKAIS
+1799 ISIIKKGGVVS
-1810 AKNGA
+1810 AKNGS

-1827 DAERFQKQIKECID
+1827 DAERFQKQIKETID

-1856 LIKASMIK
+1856 IIKASMIK

>member
-54 MNAYNRYLTG
+54 MNSYNRYLAG
-64 LQDQLANNTN
+64 LQEQLANNTN

-89 ALSNTDNDDIDPVG
+89 ALSNTDNDNIDPVG

-114 ITTDDFNLLKK
+114 ITSDDFNTLDK

-139 VATYFNTIGNALK
+139 VAAYFNTIGNALK
-152 GMETPKEK
+152 DMEPPKEK
-160 VQDAFNLS
+160 VQDAFDLS
-168 KHGFLADWTTANN
+168 KHGFLANWTTTNN
-181 PAGGDFN
+181 PAGRDFN

-193 EKDAMDE
+193 EKDTMDK
-200 TTGKRGTSNRAAY
+200 TTGKRGTDNRAAY

-232 SPFKNR
+232 SPFKDR

-247 AAQNLENGYN
+247 AADNLENGYN

-271 EFLSKFFATGAE
+271 EFLSKFFATGA
-283 EAPIKKSELELQ
+283 PIQKSELESQ
-295 AEQAAKEQAER
+295 AEQAAQKLVER

-312 RAVIKANEEDKYNR
+312 RAVIKAEADDRYNR
-326 ERDAFFTDYATQNPF
+326 ERDAFFTNYAAQNPF
-341 QSTISGYATPS
+341 QSREPSTPLPLS
-352 YNLQGTY
+352 YTREKVIKQITD
-359 NWLQGRYK
+359 K
-367 FGAGNMDATKEAVKT
+367 FKVDPNNEKAVKEAIRQ
-382 YINFPEL
+382 YINTPQL
-389 ASIIRG
+389 SKLIRN
-395 GKKADNKGN
+395 KAILLSQKGPDGQN
-404 DITALHI
+404 WEDWEVITAPHI
-411 ANNLDLAAQS
+411 ANNLDLAAQANLFLDPKYLNEQGQS
-421 DLLTDKVGDTGYYVV
+421 ILPNGYYVL
-436 PGSENYDNWSYIA
+436 PGSEDYDNWTYIA
-449 YNPVTRQYQEQS
+449 YNPETRQYQEQS
-461 MLLNEELKKKMAYAE
+461 MLLNDELKKRMAYPE
-476 YDRRHKGVQ
+476 YDKRNKKPNEAQ
-485 KHQLGGIAKY
+485 KHQLGGVFKDI
-495 VEENQKKAQKEAEK
+495 ESRQNKAQEEK
-509 QRRIDEKVEE
+509 QKVEQKSYT
-519 TGKTREQVEAAE
+519 TGRTKEQIESDQAPHTEWSNADRLRLGAIAGDISSLIASMTGVGSVASAGIGMASTAANQTADMAEGMGFLESLGNNAVSYGLDALSLIPFARAAKVPKTIKAIA
-531 RRPMEE
+531 
-537 GFSTID
+537 GFAPKLMAIISTAQGISNAPEITKSLSKLNSSESLTVGD
-543 KVRLG
+543 WRNIANGIQIVLGG
-548 TAAADAAA
+548 TAATHRASKAKSHVDAARTNDEWLKTEQGYRRISEQDMKKLRDA
-556 AAAAFIPGYGTV
+556 ATIKEQNTILSPYNVTLAESRERFG
-568 ASGVLGIGS
+568 LGKGK
-577 TLTNIGADIADES
+577 GKADITSENYYYDFDKPVTTY
-590 MSGWDVAGNAL
+590 SGDLPIQHTFGPGEKW
-601 YGLGTDVVGLI
+601 LGTRTIPSLRIPVVRNAYNRVI
-612 PGLGTTGKAAK
+612 HPQAYNRAKSKATK
-623 IVRVLK
+623 GNKQRSTFDI
-629 PVSKLAMRT
+629 SKL
-638 LQAYG
+638 
-643 MIHSADAF
+643 
-651 NKLMSNPSDMSADDW
+651 
-666 RNLVTGL
+666 
-673 QAISGEA
+673 
-680 RYKGVQKHQLGGIAK
+680 
-695 YVEENQKKAQKEAEK
+695 
-710 QRRIDEKVEETG
+710 
-722 KTREQVE
+722 RE
-729 AAERRPMEEGFSTID
+729 
-744 KVRLGTAAA
+744 
-753 DAAAAAAAFIPGYGT
+753 
-768 VASGVL
+768 
-774 GIGSTLTNIG
+774 
-784 ADIADES
+784 
-791 MSGWD
+791 
-796 VAGNALYGLGT
+796 
-807 DVVGLIPGLGTTGK
+807 
-821 AAKIVRVL
+821 
-829 KPVSKLAM
+829 
-837 RTLQAYGMIHS
+837 
-848 ADAFNKLMS
+848 
-857 NPSDMSADDWRN
+857 
-869 LVTGLQAISGEAR
+869 
-882 YKGGKRAVSR
+882 
-892 ATTQRDVA
+892 
-900 DVKTSTGRVATISK
+900 
-914 EDLDKLRKTK
+914 
-924 GLKAQNKLFS
+924 
-934 ELTGGQQLQREFKD
+934 
-948 REINWKK
+948 
-955 PWKSRLSSDSPEVS
+955 
-969 LRTESSFLPEDN
+969 
-981 SWDARLFR
+981 
-989 GMNRNT
+989 
-995 PQRKPQKKQ
+995 
-1004 QETPQSRFDR
+1004 
-1014 LRQLSSQTGKLTP
+1014 LSSQTGKLTS

-1041 KGKLTEQEIQALNQR
+1041 KGKLTEQEIRTLNQR

-1063 GTDNSFQARLQR
+1063 STDNSFQARLQR
-1075 YKDAKREGK
+1075 YKDAKRTG
-1084 FTSVEDD
+1084 SVEDD
-1091 IKRAKDELAEA
+1091 IKRAKDELAES
-1102 TRQQRLAVPT
+1102 TRQQRLGVPT

-1126 FIIGFSRAIPTV
+1126 FIMGLSRAIPTINSTI
-1138 NPSRPP
+1138 NPPRLP

-1165 PFNYDRIREGLAR
+1165 PFNYDRIRESLAR
-1178 AERERLGKDIGEQRL
+1178 AERERLGRDIGEQRL
-1193 QRAIEANP
+1193 QRAIETNP

-1210 EAHRNVRQAFNLY
+1210 EAYRNVRQAFNLY
-1223 GAPQYKR
+1223 GTPQYKK
-1230 PLTGAAYKAK
+1230 PLTGVAYKAK

-1265 HRQSN
+1265 HKQSN

-1275 SRDDRRTA
+1275 SRDDRRTVR
-1283 KREDGGTL
+1283 REDGGTL

-1322 NSLNQS
+1322 NQLNQS
-1328 LAGPSITNENVGH
+1328 SAGPSITNSNTGH
-1341 YRAGDLNEAYTKNN
+1341 YRAGDLGEAYAKNN
-1355 SYTSNPNLVGQDLQ
+1355 AYTSNPNLVGQDLQ

-1404 YKQSGAQEH
+1404 YKQSGAQQH

-1459 FDNLSDEE
+1459 FDKLSDEE

-1501 PATSTNPADSQTT
+1501 PATSTYPADSQTT

-1520 IQPSQEPSDDNK
+1520 IQPSQESSDDNK

-1541 NPTIAYGLPRAVYA
+1541 NPTIAYGLPRAMYA

-1563 DLAKESVVPLLK
+1563 DLAKKSVVPLLK

-1600 LRRLASRPITSDGS
+1600 LRRLASRPLTSDGS

-1631 TAGKEKSN
+1631 TTGKEKSN

-1655 NAANR
+1655 NATNR
-1660 HETAMFNRAQQWG
+1660 HEAAMFNRERQWV
-1673 ADQDKSK
+1673 ADQIKNK
-1680 YEQAYLAKKFNIWDV
+1680 FEQAYLSQKFNIWDV
-1695 FGQQLEYDARTRQ
+1695 LGQQLEYDARTKQ
-1708 KENKALA
+1708 QEKKALA
-1715 DNFARSDIHN
+1715 DNFAKSDIHN

-1736 NLTPDE
+1736 NLTPNE

-1754 PSSLSSQEFN
+1754 PSSLLPKELT

-1771 KVSRVETEQLRQ
+1771 KVSRAESGQLRQ
-1783 YYNVPNT
+1783 YYKVPNT

-1815 KIAVAGIEAKTA
+1815 KIAVAGIKAKTA

-1841 RNEKAIDRLSKSLYG
+1841 RQEKTIDRLSKSLYG
-1856 LIKASMIK
+1856 LIKASIIK

>member
-1 MADEKG
+1 MA
-7 TQKPKERVKYK
+7 TPTTNQKSASVKYK
-18 FGQNDIDLT
+18 FGDDELDLNDYIRNLNH
-27 NYIHNLGTNVQ
+27 NYQ
-38 SYLNS
+38 SYVNS
-43 KNWNEGQKQEF
+43 QNWNEGQRQEF
-54 MNAYNRYLTG
+54 RSAYDNFLKG

-74 RFTTDDFGSIIDSTG
+74 RFSTDFSGSIIDSTG
-89 ALSNTDNDDIDPVG
+89 QLSNTDNDDIDPVG
-103 SEYYYDNKGNR
+103 SEYYYNDKGDR
-114 ITTDDFNLLKK
+114 ITTDDLNTMGKRQQKK
-125 RKQKNYN
+125 YS
-132 TFSANRE
+132 TFSANRQ
-139 VATYFNTIGNALK
+139 VATFFNKVGTALRDARK
-152 GMETPKEK
+152 NKPTT
-160 VQDAFNLS
+160 QNQSNAFNLS
-168 KHGFLADWTTANN
+168 KHGFLANWTTANN
-181 PAGGDFN
+181 PAGGEFN
-188 LDPYL
+188 LSPYL
-193 EKDAMDE
+193 EKDTLDE
-200 TTGKRGTSNRAAY
+200 TTGLRGTTNRAAY

-220 YINNIG
+220 YLNNVG
-226 EYDFSS
+226 NYDFSGT
-232 SPFKNR
+232 PFKDR
-238 DTYISRLRA
+238 ETYISKLRA

-283 EAPIKKSELELQ
+283 QKKTEVQ
-295 AEQAAKEQAER
+295 QAAEDPMKIQQQQQAQKIIDR
-306 EKEDQL
+306 RNQL
-312 RAVIKANEEDKYNR
+312 QYEADRDK
-326 ERDAFFTDYATQNPF
+326 FFSQYQASNPF
-341 QSTISGYATPS
+341 QSREPS
-352 YNLQGTY
+352 IPLPLSYTRQAVEEAAIK
-359 NWLQGRYK
+359 K
-367 FGAGNMDATKEAVKT
+367 FNADPNNKEAVREAIRQ
-382 YINFPEL
+382 YINIPQLSKF
-389 ASIIRG
+389 IRG
-395 GKKADNKGN
+395 KSNLILQDGT
-404 DITALHI
+404 DITAQHI
-411 ANNLDLAAQS
+411 TNNLDLAAQA
-421 DLLTDKVGDTGYYVV
+421 DLFINPMYLDEQGKSILPNGYYVL
-436 PGSENYDNWSYIA
+436 PGSEDYDNWTYIA
-449 YNPVTRQYQEQS
+449 YNPNTRQYQEQS
-461 MLLNEELKKKMAYAE
+461 MLLNDELKKRMAYSE
-476 YDRRHKGVQ
+476 YDKRNKKSNEAQ
-485 KHQLGGIAKY
+485 KHQLGGTFKDM
-495 VEENQKKAQKEAEK
+495 ESRRNKAQEEK
-509 QRRIDEKVEE
+509 QKVEQKSYA
-519 TGKTREQVEAAE
+519 TGRTKEQIESDQAPHTEWSKADLLRLGAIGGDVASLIASMTGVGSVASAGIGMASTAANQAADMAEGMGFLESLGNNAVSYGLDALSLIPFARAAKIPKTIKAIAGFAPKLMAIISTAQGISNAPEITKSLSKLNSSESLTVEDWRNIAN
-531 RRPMEE
+531 
-537 GFSTID
+537 GIQI
-543 KVRLG
+543 VLGG
-548 TAAADAAA
+548 TAATHRASKAKSHVDAARTNDEWLKTEQGYRRISEQDMKKLREA
-556 AAAAFIPGYGTV
+556 ATIKEQNTILSPYNVTLAESRKRFG
-568 ASGVLGIGS
+568 LGKGK
-577 TLTNIGADIADES
+577 GKADITSENYYYDFDKPVTTY
-590 MSGWDVAGNAL
+590 SGDLPIQHTFGPGEKW
-601 YGLGTDVVGLI
+601 LGTRNI
-612 PGLGTTGKAAK
+612 PSLRIPAVRDAYNRVIHPQAYNRAKGKATEGNK
-623 IVRVLK
+623 QRSTFDI
-629 PVSKLAMRT
+629 SKL
-638 LQAYG
+638 
-643 MIHSADAF
+643 
-651 NKLMSNPSDMSADDW
+651 
-666 RNLVTGL
+666 
-673 QAISGEA
+673 
-680 RYKGVQKHQLGGIAK
+680 
-695 YVEENQKKAQKEAEK
+695 
-710 QRRIDEKVEETG
+710 
-722 KTREQVE
+722 RE
-729 AAERRPMEEGFSTID
+729 
-744 KVRLGTAAA
+744 
-753 DAAAAAAAFIPGYGT
+753 
-768 VASGVL
+768 
-774 GIGSTLTNIG
+774 
-784 ADIADES
+784 
-791 MSGWD
+791 
-796 VAGNALYGLGT
+796 
-807 DVVGLIPGLGTTGK
+807 
-821 AAKIVRVL
+821 
-829 KPVSKLAM
+829 
-837 RTLQAYGMIHS
+837 
-848 ADAFNKLMS
+848 
-857 NPSDMSADDWRN
+857 
-869 LVTGLQAISGEAR
+869 
-882 YKGGKRAVSR
+882 
-892 ATTQRDVA
+892 
-900 DVKTSTGRVATISK
+900 
-914 EDLDKLRKTK
+914 
-924 GLKAQNKLFS
+924 
-934 ELTGGQQLQREFKD
+934 
-948 REINWKK
+948 
-955 PWKSRLSSDSPEVS
+955 
-969 LRTESSFLPEDN
+969 
-981 SWDARLFR
+981 
-989 GMNRNT
+989 
-995 PQRKPQKKQ
+995 
-1004 QETPQSRFDR
+1004 
-1014 LRQLSSQTGKLTP
+1014 LSSQTGKLTS

-1041 KGKLTEQEIQALNQR
+1041 KGKPTEQEIQTLNQR
-1056 RQNRAGD
+1056 RQNRASD

-1126 FIIGFSRAIPTV
+1126 FIMGFSRAIPTV
-1138 NPSRPP
+1138 NPSRPL

-1193 QRAIEANP
+1193 QRLQRAIEANP

-1210 EAHRNVRQAFNLY
+1210 EAYRNVRQAFNLY

-1230 PLTGAAYKAK
+1230 PLTGEAYKAK
-1240 QDMYNRLFNQRR
+1240 QDMYDRLFNQRR

-1275 SRDDRRTA
+1275 SRDDRRTV

-1501 PATSTNPADSQTT
+1501 PATSA
-1514 PTITSV
+1514 

-1695 FGQQLEYDARTRQ
+1695 VGQQLEYDERVKQ
-1708 KENKALA
+1708 WENKALT

-1725 AISYAPNDYGA
+1725 AVNYAPNEYGA
-1736 NLTPDE
+1736 GLSAEE
-1742 LTVWNKVLSGTN
+1742 LSVWNKVLSGTN
-1754 PSSLSSQEFN
+1754 PSSLQPNEFN
-1764 SYKLAAQ
+1764 QYRLAMQ
-1771 KVSRVETEQLRQ
+1771 KVSRVENEQLRQ
-1783 YYNVPNT
+1783 HYNIPNT
-1790 RWSGKTPST
+1790 RWSGKSMQSIPEQ
-1799 PWSPTISKAIS
+1799 ISIIK
-1810 AKNGA
+1810 KEEQFLLRMVL
-1815 KIAVAGIEAKTA
+1815 KQQQLE
-1827 DAERFQKQIKECID
+1827 QKPKLLMQRGS
-1841 RNEKAIDRLSKSLYG
+1841 RNK
-1856 LIKASMIK
+1856 

>member
-1 MADEKG
+1 MA
-7 TQKPKERVKYK
+7 TPTTNQKSASVKYK
-18 FGQNDIDLT
+18 FGDDELDLNDYIRNLNH
-27 NYIHNLGTNVQ
+27 NYQ
-38 SYLNS
+38 SYVNS
-43 KNWNEGQKQEF
+43 QNWNEGQRQEF
-54 MNAYNRYLTG
+54 RSAYDNFLKG

-74 RFTTDDFGSIIDSTG
+74 RFSTDFSGSIIDSTG
-89 ALSNTDNDDIDPVG
+89 QLSNTDNDDIDPVG
-103 SEYYYDNKGNR
+103 SEYYYNDKGDR
-114 ITTDDFNLLKK
+114 ITTDDLNTMGKRQQKK
-125 RKQKNYN
+125 YS
-132 TFSANRE
+132 TFSANRQ
-139 VATYFNTIGNALK
+139 VATFFNKVGTALRDARK
-152 GMETPKEK
+152 NKPTT
-160 VQDAFNLS
+160 QNQSNAFNLS
-168 KHGFLADWTTANN
+168 KHGFLANWTTANN
-181 PAGGDFN
+181 PAGGEFN
-188 LDPYL
+188 LSPYL
-193 EKDAMDE
+193 EKDTLDE
-200 TTGKRGTSNRAAY
+200 TTGLRGTTNRAAY

-220 YINNIG
+220 YLNNVG
-226 EYDFSS
+226 NYDFSGT
-232 SPFKNR
+232 PFKDR
-238 DTYISRLRA
+238 ETYISKLRA

-283 EAPIKKSELELQ
+283 QKKTEVQ
-295 AEQAAKEQAER
+295 QAAEDLMKIQQQQQAQKIIDR
-306 EKEDQL
+306 RNQL
-312 RAVIKANEEDKYNR
+312 QYEADRDK
-326 ERDAFFTDYATQNPF
+326 FFSQYQASNPF
-341 QSTISGYATPS
+341 QSREPS
-352 YNLQGTY
+352 IPLPLSYTRQAVEEAAIK
-359 NWLQGRYK
+359 K
-367 FGAGNMDATKEAVKT
+367 FNADPNNKEAVREAIRQ
-382 YINFPEL
+382 YINIPQLSKF
-389 ASIIRG
+389 IRG
-395 GKKADNKGN
+395 KSNLILQDGT
-404 DITALHI
+404 DITAQHI
-411 ANNLDLAAQS
+411 TNNLDLAAQA
-421 DLLTDKVGDTGYYVV
+421 DLFINPMYLDEQGKSILPNGYYVL
-436 PGSENYDNWSYIA
+436 PGSEDYDNWTYIA
-449 YNPVTRQYQEQS
+449 YNPNTRQYQEQS
-461 MLLNEELKKKMAYAE
+461 MLLNDELKKRMAYSE
-476 YDRRHKGVQ
+476 YDKRNKKSNEAQ
-485 KHQLGGIAKY
+485 KHQLGGTFKDM
-495 VEENQKKAQKEAEK
+495 ESRRNKAQEEK
-509 QRRIDEKVEE
+509 QKVEQKSYA
-519 TGKTREQVEAAE
+519 TGRTKEQIESDQAPHTEWSKADLLRLGAIGGDVASLIASMTGVGSVASAGIGMASTAANQAADMAEGMGFLESLGNNAVSYGLDALSLIPFARAAKIPKTIKAIAGFAPKLMAIISTAQGISNAPEITKSLSKLNSSESLTVEDWRNIAN
-531 RRPMEE
+531 
-537 GFSTID
+537 GIQI
-543 KVRLG
+543 VLGG
-548 TAAADAAA
+548 TAATHRASKAKSHVDAARTNDEWLKTEQGYRRISEQDMKKLREA
-556 AAAAFIPGYGTV
+556 ATIKEQNTILSPYNVTLAESRKRFG
-568 ASGVLGIGS
+568 LGKGK
-577 TLTNIGADIADES
+577 GKADITSENYYYDFDKPVTTY
-590 MSGWDVAGNAL
+590 SGDLPIQHTFGPGEKW
-601 YGLGTDVVGLI
+601 LGTRNI
-612 PGLGTTGKAAK
+612 PSLRIPAVRDAYNRVIHPQAYNRAKGKATEGNK
-623 IVRVLK
+623 QRSTFDI
-629 PVSKLAMRT
+629 SKL
-638 LQAYG
+638 
-643 MIHSADAF
+643 
-651 NKLMSNPSDMSADDW
+651 
-666 RNLVTGL
+666 
-673 QAISGEA
+673 
-680 RYKGVQKHQLGGIAK
+680 
-695 YVEENQKKAQKEAEK
+695 
-710 QRRIDEKVEETG
+710 
-722 KTREQVE
+722 RE
-729 AAERRPMEEGFSTID
+729 
-744 KVRLGTAAA
+744 
-753 DAAAAAAAFIPGYGT
+753 
-768 VASGVL
+768 
-774 GIGSTLTNIG
+774 
-784 ADIADES
+784 
-791 MSGWD
+791 
-796 VAGNALYGLGT
+796 
-807 DVVGLIPGLGTTGK
+807 
-821 AAKIVRVL
+821 
-829 KPVSKLAM
+829 
-837 RTLQAYGMIHS
+837 
-848 ADAFNKLMS
+848 
-857 NPSDMSADDWRN
+857 
-869 LVTGLQAISGEAR
+869 
-882 YKGGKRAVSR
+882 
-892 ATTQRDVA
+892 
-900 DVKTSTGRVATISK
+900 
-914 EDLDKLRKTK
+914 
-924 GLKAQNKLFS
+924 
-934 ELTGGQQLQREFKD
+934 
-948 REINWKK
+948 
-955 PWKSRLSSDSPEVS
+955 
-969 LRTESSFLPEDN
+969 
-981 SWDARLFR
+981 
-989 GMNRNT
+989 
-995 PQRKPQKKQ
+995 
-1004 QETPQSRFDR
+1004 
-1014 LRQLSSQTGKLTP
+1014 LSSQTGKLTS

-1041 KGKLTEQEIQALNQR
+1041 KGKLTEQEIQTLNQR
-1056 RQNRAGD
+1056 RQNRASD

-1102 TRQQRLAVPT
+1102 TRQKRLAVPT

-1126 FIIGFSRAIPTV
+1126 FIMGFSRAIPTV

-1178 AERERLGKDIGEQRL
+1178 AERERLGRDIGEQRL

-1210 EAHRNVRQAFNLY
+1210 EAYRNVRQAFNLY
-1223 GAPQYKR
+1223 GAPQYRR

-1240 QDMYNRLFNQRR
+1240 QNMYNRLFNQRR

-1275 SRDDRRTA
+1275 SRDDRRTV

-1501 PATSTNPADSQTT
+1501 PATSA
-1514 PTITSV
+1514 

-1587 LDAEMQGERNYAN
+1587 LDAEMQGERDYAN

-1660 HETAMFNRAQQWG
+1660 YETAMFNRERQWI
-1673 ADQDKSK
+1673 ADQIKNK
-1680 YEQAYLAKKFNIWDV
+1680 FEQAYLAKKFNIWDV

-1754 PSSLSSQEFN
+1754 PSSLQPNEFN
-1764 SYKLAAQ
+1764 QYRLAMQ
-1771 KVSRVETEQLRQ
+1771 KVSRVENEQLRQ
-1783 YYNVPNT
+1783 HYNIPNT
-1790 RWSGKTPST
+1790 RWSGKSMQSIPEQ
-1799 PWSPTISKAIS
+1799 ISIIKKGGVVS
-1810 AKNGA
+1810 AKNGS

-1827 DAERFQKQIKECID
+1827 DAERFQKQIKETID

-1856 LIKASMIK
+1856 IIKASMIK

>member
-1 MADEKG
+1 MA
-7 TQKPKERVKYK
+7 TPTTNQKSASVKYK
-18 FGQNDIDLT
+18 FGDDELDLNDYIRNLNH
-27 NYIHNLGTNVQ
+27 NYQ
-38 SYLNS
+38 SYVNS
-43 KNWNEGQKQEF
+43 QNWNEGQRQEF
-54 MNAYNRYLTG
+54 RSAYDNFLKG

-74 RFTTDDFGSIIDSTG
+74 RFSTDFSGSIIDSTG
-89 ALSNTDNDDIDPVG
+89 QLSNTDNDDIDPVG
-103 SEYYYDNKGNR
+103 SEYYYNDKGDR
-114 ITTDDFNLLKK
+114 ITTDDLNTMGKRQQKK
-125 RKQKNYN
+125 YS
-132 TFSANRE
+132 TFSANRQ
-139 VATYFNTIGNALK
+139 VATFFNKVGTALRDARK
-152 GMETPKEK
+152 NKPTT
-160 VQDAFNLS
+160 QNQSNAFNLS
-168 KHGFLADWTTANN
+168 KHGFLANWTTANN
-181 PAGGDFN
+181 PAGGEFN
-188 LDPYL
+188 LSPYL
-193 EKDAMDE
+193 EKDTLDE
-200 TTGKRGTSNRAAY
+200 TTGLRGTTNRAAY

-220 YINNIG
+220 YLNNVG
-226 EYDFSS
+226 NYDFSGT
-232 SPFKNR
+232 PFKDR
-238 DTYISRLRA
+238 ETYISKLRA

-283 EAPIKKSELELQ
+283 QKKTEVQ
-295 AEQAAKEQAER
+295 QAAEDLMKIQQQQQAQKIIDR
-306 EKEDQL
+306 RNQL
-312 RAVIKANEEDKYNR
+312 QYEADRDK
-326 ERDAFFTDYATQNPF
+326 FFSQYQASNPF
-341 QSTISGYATPS
+341 QSREPS
-352 YNLQGTY
+352 IPLPLSYTRQAVEEAAIK
-359 NWLQGRYK
+359 K
-367 FGAGNMDATKEAVKT
+367 FNADPNNKEAVREAIRQ
-382 YINFPEL
+382 YINIPQLSKF
-389 ASIIRG
+389 IRG
-395 GKKADNKGN
+395 KSNLILQDGT
-404 DITALHI
+404 DITAQHI
-411 ANNLDLAAQS
+411 TNNLDLAAQA
-421 DLLTDKVGDTGYYVV
+421 DLFINPMYLDEQGKSILPNGYYVL
-436 PGSENYDNWSYIA
+436 PGSEDYDNWTYIA
-449 YNPVTRQYQEQS
+449 YNPNTRQYQEQS
-461 MLLNEELKKKMAYAE
+461 MLLNDELKKRMAYSE
-476 YDRRHKGVQ
+476 YDKRNKKSNEAQ
-485 KHQLGGIAKY
+485 KHQLGGTFKDM
-495 VEENQKKAQKEAEK
+495 ESRRNKAQEEK
-509 QRRIDEKVEE
+509 QKVEQKSYA
-519 TGKTREQVEAAE
+519 TGRTKEQIESDQAPHTEWSKADLLRLGAIGGDVASLIASMTGVGSVASAGIGMASTAANQAADMAEGMGFLESLGNNAVSYGLDALSLIPFARAAKIPKTIKAIAGFAPKLMAIISTAQGISNAPEITKSLSKLNSSESLTVEDWRNIAN
-531 RRPMEE
+531 
-537 GFSTID
+537 GIQI
-543 KVRLG
+543 VLGG
-548 TAAADAAA
+548 TAATHRASKAKSHVDAARTNDEWLKTEQGYRRISEQDMKKLREA
-556 AAAAFIPGYGTV
+556 ATIKEQNTILSPYNVTLAESRKRFG
-568 ASGVLGIGS
+568 LGKGK
-577 TLTNIGADIADES
+577 GKADITSENYYYDFDKPVTTY
-590 MSGWDVAGNAL
+590 SGDLPIQHTFGPGEKW
-601 YGLGTDVVGLI
+601 LGTRNI
-612 PGLGTTGKAAK
+612 PSLRIPAVRDAYNRVIHPQAYNRAKGKATEGNK
-623 IVRVLK
+623 QRSTFDI
-629 PVSKLAMRT
+629 SKL
-638 LQAYG
+638 
-643 MIHSADAF
+643 
-651 NKLMSNPSDMSADDW
+651 
-666 RNLVTGL
+666 
-673 QAISGEA
+673 
-680 RYKGVQKHQLGGIAK
+680 
-695 YVEENQKKAQKEAEK
+695 
-710 QRRIDEKVEETG
+710 
-722 KTREQVE
+722 RE
-729 AAERRPMEEGFSTID
+729 
-744 KVRLGTAAA
+744 
-753 DAAAAAAAFIPGYGT
+753 
-768 VASGVL
+768 
-774 GIGSTLTNIG
+774 
-784 ADIADES
+784 
-791 MSGWD
+791 
-796 VAGNALYGLGT
+796 
-807 DVVGLIPGLGTTGK
+807 
-821 AAKIVRVL
+821 
-829 KPVSKLAM
+829 
-837 RTLQAYGMIHS
+837 
-848 ADAFNKLMS
+848 
-857 NPSDMSADDWRN
+857 
-869 LVTGLQAISGEAR
+869 
-882 YKGGKRAVSR
+882 
-892 ATTQRDVA
+892 
-900 DVKTSTGRVATISK
+900 
-914 EDLDKLRKTK
+914 
-924 GLKAQNKLFS
+924 
-934 ELTGGQQLQREFKD
+934 
-948 REINWKK
+948 
-955 PWKSRLSSDSPEVS
+955 
-969 LRTESSFLPEDN
+969 
-981 SWDARLFR
+981 
-989 GMNRNT
+989 
-995 PQRKPQKKQ
+995 
-1004 QETPQSRFDR
+1004 
-1014 LRQLSSQTGKLTP
+1014 LSSQTGKLTS

-1041 KGKLTEQEIQALNQR
+1041 KGKLTEQEIQTLNQR
-1056 RQNRAGD
+1056 RQNRASD

-1126 FIIGFSRAIPTV
+1126 FIMGFSRAIPTV
-1138 NPSRPP
+1138 NPSRPL

-1178 AERERLGKDIGEQRL
+1178 AERERLGKDIGEQR
-1193 QRAIEANP
+1193 AIEANP

-1210 EAHRNVRQAFNLY
+1210 EAYRNVRQAFNLY

-1275 SRDDRRTA
+1275 SRDDRRTV

-1501 PATSTNPADSQTT
+1501 PATSA
-1514 PTITSV
+1514 

-1563 DLAKESVVPLLK
+1563 DLAKESVVPPLK

-1673 ADQDKSK
+1673 ADQYKSK

-1695 FGQQLEYDARTRQ
+1695 VGQQLEYDERVKQ
-1708 KENKALA
+1708 QENKALT
-1715 DNFARSDIHN
+1715 DNFARSDIYN
-1725 AISYAPNDYGA
+1725 AVNYAPNEYGA
-1736 NLTPDE
+1736 GLSAEE
-1742 LTVWNKVLSGTN
+1742 LSVWNKVLSGTN
-1754 PSSLSSQEFN
+1754 PSSLQPNEFN
-1764 SYKLAAQ
+1764 QYRLAMQ
-1771 KVSRVETEQLRQ
+1771 KVSRVENEQLRQ
-1783 YYNVPNT
+1783 HYNIPNT
-1790 RWSGKTPST
+1790 RWSGKSMQSIPEQ
-1799 PWSPTISKAIS
+1799 ISIIKKGGVVS
-1810 AKNGA
+1810 AKNGS

-1827 DAERFQKQIKECID
+1827 DAERFQKQIKETID

-1856 LIKASMIK
+1856 IIKASMIK

>member
-27 NYIHNLGTNVQ
+27 KYIHNLGTNVQ

-125 RKQKNYN
+125 QKQKNYN

-188 LDPYL
+188 LGPYL

-283 EAPIKKSELELQ
+283 QKKTEVQ
-295 AEQAAKEQAER
+295 QAAEDLMKIQQQQQDQKIIDRRNQLQYEADRDKFFSQYQAS
-306 EKEDQL
+306 
-312 RAVIKANEEDKYNR
+312 
-326 ERDAFFTDYATQNPF
+326 NPF
-341 QSTISGYATPS
+341 QSREPS
-352 YNLQGTY
+352 IPLPLSYTRQAVEEAAIK
-359 NWLQGRYK
+359 K
-367 FGAGNMDATKEAVKT
+367 FNADPNNKEAVREAIRE
-382 YINFPEL
+382 YINIPQLSKF
-389 ASIIRG
+389 IRG
-395 GKKADNKGN
+395 KSNLILQDGT
-404 DITALHI
+404 DITAQHI
-411 ANNLDLAAQS
+411 TNNLDLAAQA
-421 DLLTDKVGDTGYYVV
+421 DLFINPMYLDEQGKSILPNGYYVL
-436 PGSENYDNWSYIA
+436 PGSEDYDNWTYIA
-449 YNPVTRQYQEQS
+449 YNPNTRQYQEQS
-461 MLLNEELKKKMAYAE
+461 MLLNDELKKRMAYSE
-476 YDRRHKGVQ
+476 YDKRNKKSNEAQ
-485 KHQLGGIAKY
+485 KHQLGGTFKDM
-495 VEENQKKAQKEAEK
+495 ESRRNKAQEEK
-509 QRRIDEKVEE
+509 QKVEQKSYA
-519 TGKTREQVEAAE
+519 TGRTKEQIESDQAPHTEWSKADLLRLGAIGGDVASLIASMTGVGSVASAGIGMASTAANQAADMAEGMGFLESLGNNAVSYGLDALSLIPFARAAKIPKTIKAIAGFAPKLMAIISTAQGISNAPEITKSLSKLNSSESLTVEDWRNIAN
-531 RRPMEE
+531 
-537 GFSTID
+537 GIQI
-543 KVRLG
+543 VLGG
-548 TAAADAAA
+548 TAATHRASKAKSHVDAARTNDEWLKTEQGYRRISEQDMKKLREA
-556 AAAAFIPGYGTV
+556 ATIKEQNTILSPYNVTLAESRKRFG
-568 ASGVLGIGS
+568 LGKGK
-577 TLTNIGADIADES
+577 GKADITSENYYYDFDKPVTTY
-590 MSGWDVAGNAL
+590 SGDLPIQHTFGPGEKW
-601 YGLGTDVVGLI
+601 LGTRNI
-612 PGLGTTGKAAK
+612 PSLRIPAVRDAYNRVIHPQAYNRAKGKATEGNK
-623 IVRVLK
+623 QRSTFDI
-629 PVSKLAMRT
+629 SKL
-638 LQAYG
+638 
-643 MIHSADAF
+643 
-651 NKLMSNPSDMSADDW
+651 
-666 RNLVTGL
+666 
-673 QAISGEA
+673 
-680 RYKGVQKHQLGGIAK
+680 
-695 YVEENQKKAQKEAEK
+695 
-710 QRRIDEKVEETG
+710 
-722 KTREQVE
+722 RE
-729 AAERRPMEEGFSTID
+729 
-744 KVRLGTAAA
+744 
-753 DAAAAAAAFIPGYGT
+753 
-768 VASGVL
+768 
-774 GIGSTLTNIG
+774 
-784 ADIADES
+784 
-791 MSGWD
+791 
-796 VAGNALYGLGT
+796 
-807 DVVGLIPGLGTTGK
+807 
-821 AAKIVRVL
+821 
-829 KPVSKLAM
+829 
-837 RTLQAYGMIHS
+837 
-848 ADAFNKLMS
+848 
-857 NPSDMSADDWRN
+857 
-869 LVTGLQAISGEAR
+869 
-882 YKGGKRAVSR
+882 
-892 ATTQRDVA
+892 
-900 DVKTSTGRVATISK
+900 
-914 EDLDKLRKTK
+914 
-924 GLKAQNKLFS
+924 
-934 ELTGGQQLQREFKD
+934 
-948 REINWKK
+948 
-955 PWKSRLSSDSPEVS
+955 
-969 LRTESSFLPEDN
+969 
-981 SWDARLFR
+981 
-989 GMNRNT
+989 
-995 PQRKPQKKQ
+995 
-1004 QETPQSRFDR
+1004 
-1014 LRQLSSQTGKLTP
+1014 LSSQTGKLTS

-1041 KGKLTEQEIQALNQR
+1041 KGKLTEQEIQTLNQR
-1056 RQNRAGD
+1056 RQNRASD

-1112 GQGEIVSPD
+1112 GRGEIVSPD

-1126 FIIGFSRAIPTV
+1126 FIMGFSRAVPTV

-1158 IEQPQQS
+1158 IEQPQQP
-1165 PFNYDRIREGLAR
+1165 PFNYDRIRGGLAR

-1210 EAHRNVRQAFNLY
+1210 EAYRNVRQAFNLY

-1230 PLTGAAYKAK
+1230 PLTGTAYKTK

-1275 SRDDRRTA
+1275 SRDDRRTV

-1322 NSLNQS
+1322 NQLNQS
-1328 LAGPSITNENVGH
+1328 LAGPTITNENAGH

-1459 FDNLSDEE
+1459 FDNLSNEE
-1467 KKSRIHKIDLGD
+1467 KKSRIHKIDLGN
-1479 GNFGYVYKK
+1479 GNYGYVYKK
-1488 ANGDIAVWNQPET
+1488 ANGDIAVWNQPVT
-1501 PATSTNPADSQTT
+1501 PSTSTNPADSQTT
-1514 PTITSV
+1514 STVTSV
-1520 IQPSQEPSDDNK
+1520 IQPSQEPSDNK

-1660 HETAMFNRAQQWG
+1660 HETAMFNRSQLQNAN
-1673 ADQDKSK
+1673 KIK
-1680 YEQAYLAKKFNIWDV
+1680 NVFEQAYLSKKYNIWDV
-1695 FGQQLEYDARTRQ
+1695 FAQQLEYDARTKQ

>member
-1 MADEKG
+1 MA
-7 TQKPKERVKYK
+7 TPTTNQKSASVKYK
-18 FGQNDIDLT
+18 FGDDELDLNDYIRNLNH
-27 NYIHNLGTNVQ
+27 NYQ
-38 SYLNS
+38 SYVNS
-43 KNWNEGQKQEF
+43 QNWNEGQRQEF
-54 MNAYNRYLTG
+54 RSAYDNFLKG

-74 RFTTDDFGSIIDSTG
+74 RFSTDFSGSIIDSTG
-89 ALSNTDNDDIDPVG
+89 QLSNTDNDDIDPVG
-103 SEYYYDNKGNR
+103 SEYYYNDKGDR
-114 ITTDDFNLLKK
+114 ITTDDLNTMGKRQQKK
-125 RKQKNYN
+125 YS
-132 TFSANRE
+132 TFSANRQ
-139 VATYFNTIGNALK
+139 VATFFNKVGTALRDARK
-152 GMETPKEK
+152 NKPTT
-160 VQDAFNLS
+160 QNQSNAFNLS
-168 KHGFLADWTTANN
+168 KHGFLANWTTANN
-181 PAGGDFN
+181 PAGGEFN
-188 LDPYL
+188 LSPYL
-193 EKDAMDE
+193 EKDTLDE
-200 TTGKRGTSNRAAY
+200 TTGLRGTTNRAAY

-220 YINNIG
+220 YLNNVG
-226 EYDFSS
+226 NYDFSGT
-232 SPFKNR
+232 PFKDR
-238 DTYISRLRA
+238 ETYISKLRA

-283 EAPIKKSELELQ
+283 QKKTEVQ
-295 AEQAAKEQAER
+295 QAAEDLMKIQQQQQAQKIIDR
-306 EKEDQL
+306 RNQL
-312 RAVIKANEEDKYNR
+312 QYEADRDK
-326 ERDAFFTDYATQNPF
+326 FFSQYQASNPF
-341 QSTISGYATPS
+341 QSREPS
-352 YNLQGTY
+352 IPLPLSYTRQAVEEAAIK
-359 NWLQGRYK
+359 K
-367 FGAGNMDATKEAVKT
+367 FNADPNNKEAVREAIRQ
-382 YINFPEL
+382 YINIPQLSKF
-389 ASIIRG
+389 IRG
-395 GKKADNKGN
+395 KSNLILQDGT
-404 DITALHI
+404 DITAQHI
-411 ANNLDLAAQS
+411 TNNLDLAAQA
-421 DLLTDKVGDTGYYVV
+421 DLFINPMYLDEQGKSILPNGYYVL
-436 PGSENYDNWSYIA
+436 PGSEDYDNWTYIA
-449 YNPVTRQYQEQS
+449 YNPNTRQYQEQS
-461 MLLNEELKKKMAYAE
+461 MLLNDELKKRMAYSE
-476 YDRRHKGVQ
+476 YDKRNKKSNEAQ
-485 KHQLGGIAKY
+485 KHQLGGTFKDM
-495 VEENQKKAQKEAEK
+495 ESRRNKAQEEK
-509 QRRIDEKVEE
+509 QKVEQKSYA
-519 TGKTREQVEAAE
+519 TGRTKEQIESDQAPHTEWSKADLLRLGAIGGDVASLIASMTGVGSVASAGIGMASTAANQAADMAEGMGFLESLGNNAVSYGLDALSLIPFARAAKIPKTIKAIAGFAPKLMAIISTAQGISNAPEITKSLSKLNSSESLTVEDWRNIAN
-531 RRPMEE
+531 
-537 GFSTID
+537 GIQI
-543 KVRLG
+543 VLGG
-548 TAAADAAA
+548 TAATHRASKAKSHVDAARTNDEWLKTEQGYRRISEQDMKKLREA
-556 AAAAFIPGYGTV
+556 ATIKEQNTILSPYNVTLAESRKRFG
-568 ASGVLGIGS
+568 LGKGK
-577 TLTNIGADIADES
+577 GKADITSENYYYDFDKPVTTY
-590 MSGWDVAGNAL
+590 SGDLPIQHTFGPGEKW
-601 YGLGTDVVGLI
+601 LGTRNISSLRI
-612 PGLGTTGKAAK
+612 PAVRDAYNRVIHPQAYNRAKGKATEGNK
-623 IVRVLK
+623 QRSTFDI
-629 PVSKLAMRT
+629 SKL
-638 LQAYG
+638 
-643 MIHSADAF
+643 
-651 NKLMSNPSDMSADDW
+651 
-666 RNLVTGL
+666 
-673 QAISGEA
+673 
-680 RYKGVQKHQLGGIAK
+680 
-695 YVEENQKKAQKEAEK
+695 
-710 QRRIDEKVEETG
+710 
-722 KTREQVE
+722 RE
-729 AAERRPMEEGFSTID
+729 
-744 KVRLGTAAA
+744 
-753 DAAAAAAAFIPGYGT
+753 
-768 VASGVL
+768 
-774 GIGSTLTNIG
+774 
-784 ADIADES
+784 
-791 MSGWD
+791 
-796 VAGNALYGLGT
+796 
-807 DVVGLIPGLGTTGK
+807 
-821 AAKIVRVL
+821 
-829 KPVSKLAM
+829 
-837 RTLQAYGMIHS
+837 
-848 ADAFNKLMS
+848 
-857 NPSDMSADDWRN
+857 
-869 LVTGLQAISGEAR
+869 
-882 YKGGKRAVSR
+882 
-892 ATTQRDVA
+892 
-900 DVKTSTGRVATISK
+900 
-914 EDLDKLRKTK
+914 
-924 GLKAQNKLFS
+924 
-934 ELTGGQQLQREFKD
+934 
-948 REINWKK
+948 
-955 PWKSRLSSDSPEVS
+955 
-969 LRTESSFLPEDN
+969 
-981 SWDARLFR
+981 
-989 GMNRNT
+989 
-995 PQRKPQKKQ
+995 
-1004 QETPQSRFDR
+1004 
-1014 LRQLSSQTGKLTP
+1014 LSSQTGKLTS

-1041 KGKLTEQEIQALNQR
+1041 KGKLTEQEIQTLNQR
-1056 RQNRAGD
+1056 RQNRASD

-1126 FIIGFSRAIPTV
+1126 FIMGFSRAIPTV

-1178 AERERLGKDIGEQRL
+1178 AERERLGKDIGEQR
-1193 QRAIEANP
+1193 AIEANP

-1210 EAHRNVRQAFNLY
+1210 EAYRNVRQAFNLY

-1275 SRDDRRTA
+1275 SRDDRRTV

-1501 PATSTNPADSQTT
+1501 PATSA
-1514 PTITSV
+1514 

-1695 FGQQLEYDARTRQ
+1695 VGQQLEYDERVKQ
-1708 KENKALA
+1708 WENKALT
-1715 DNFARSDIHN
+1715 DNFASSDIHN
-1725 AISYAPNDYGA
+1725 AVNYAPNEYGA
-1736 NLTPDE
+1736 GLSAEE
-1742 LTVWNKVLSGTN
+1742 LSVWNKVLSGTN
-1754 PSSLSSQEFN
+1754 PSSLQPNEFN
-1764 SYKLAAQ
+1764 QYRLAMQ
-1771 KVSRVETEQLRQ
+1771 KVSRVENEQLRQ
-1783 YYNVPNT
+1783 HYNIPNT
-1790 RWSGKTPST
+1790 RRSGKSMQSIPEQ
-1799 PWSPTISKAIS
+1799 ISIIKKGGVVS
-1810 AKNGA
+1810 AKNGS

-1827 DAERFQKQIKECID
+1827 DAERFQKQIKETID

-1856 LIKASMIK
+1856 IIKASMIK